1 MSSKKKKFEQQ
12 IQQNKI
18 NRVTNKNAKYN
29 KKMSKSDENYIKGNY
44 TKSVN
49 QTVYGV
55 KKNLAEGQKVSGYGD
70 DYIDTKGMKRS
81 RYVKKQKGE
90 NPYEAKYAYQ
100 TGKPKYVKGGT
111 KADGTKY
118 DGFYSNKR
126 LLKDYEKES
135 YKNTGTLNN
144 KEYMPKQKYALMS
157 SHKWDNAEKFSD
169 HLNTKVWDGIETA
182 KANQRKGKHISNALE
197 YVKGGAKDVILDPAM
212 DFVKTLGAIGGY
224 TVSGIAGL
232 KTDLDNSISA
242 LTDTK
247 RTLKDYTGGKSA
259 FVENIKDNKK
269 TLDKIGFGL
278 DFAHYYKKDKERA
291 DKLIEQ
297 EFKDKGKT
305 DELNKFK
312 KFNKD
317 NEKLIQ
323 NSLNVAGFVSDIIM
337 PTPIEDKMVDV
348 VKGFGKNTVK
358 SFKELKN
365 GTANLAT
372 GIVPEETAKLMANS
386 KKYAGKGNKTTG
398 ISDDVFYS
406 GKKGKTA
413 IDKLLDN
420 QFEKTMDNVKDVVK
434 KNPNTSNLGKFL
446 DTLDNKPLKGTQR
459 SIDGRTLNKKY
470 TQTKDGYI
478 PNLMNNVDEIDDVA
492 KEFAQSQQFS
502 MFGKDGSMNAY
513 IDNIQNPY
521 AKYEKVINK
530 YGDDVEGLVNKIDSM
545 SPHNAD
551 ATLDYL
557 RKTRPEVYEQVVKG
571 SDEITDMI
579 ESTTRRRG
587 YETQQKI
594 KDDNKYFNT
603 KDVNTPK
610 FSSEEL
616 AKQKY
621 IKENNYKLLKDVFN
635 PKFVDNVGNIKERE
649 GLLRTGVKNF
659 AQKVSTLAGGSLEE
673 ASVQIKNA
681 KYLVNK
687 GEIGAHE
694 VSKMLNDLF
703 FDGKDVV
710 RRNVTPRHAN
720 QLLDYVD
727 DMIIKQ
733 ANGVLEE
740 FDSLGNKIPVG
751 EGARKISAS
760 LTDYRYDEKMSNLA
774 SNFGVKNKAELTNRY
789 KELQAKKRIQ
799 PLNTDEFYEYKELGE
814 KIAKWDDEYKK
825 VKYMSD
831 EYDDYAKK
839 VYGKKDGTEGYKEA
853 LDELADS
860 GKNKRLSYEEFVT
873 QQNTS
878 KTALDKTL
886 DSKEWKKE
894 VNKRWKEYN
903 LDLDG
908 ATDERNLELVRGEKM
923 RNQLREGASSSKN
936 NNVGQNSRAR
946 QEMLDD
952 VGEHSI
958 PKYTTQDLQKMK
970 DIQKRAETIRK
981 ALNLPETKPM
991 KVKLT
996 KGQKL
1001 GDLPP
1006 VRENLAHLKKTIQK
1020 EIRYMF
1026 ENPDK
1031 YEHFEEGFKHIKQGY
1046 VNTLRGYGVPDD
1058 KYFHKVKALQD
1069 ELKGKMND
1077 ILKGGTKNTPL
1088 LKMELQKLASRVDE
1102 TFKGFDDVVLDKIDN
1117 VNIKTFDDVVT
1128 DLNKTDNPFDKL
1140 LNDNPFDALDDF
1152 DEDAL
1157 MNGDVLPN
1165 NDEVVTISDFFKK
1178 LDKNKVD
1185 DKPIKEMTR
1194 DKRPIPSPSDLI
1206 NLGMSKDE
1214 AFEAINK
1221 MMSGEMEIPDLK
1233 YEKKVGKGGYT
1244 RYERKGIDLSNPSD
1258 DIVRKPLDYSTV
1270 PRTQKE
1276 LDVINRDNAIRE
1288 RKRIGNVDKI
1298 EFELDTTPLPKLTE
1312 PNAPNMSNY
1321 DNKYLQSVLK
1331 NGTNEEKRIAR
1342 RLLKN
1347 RGIDVP
1353 KQNTPLTK
1361 LANETVEETP
1371 VKFEDFLKE
1380 KNIGTDDVV
1389 EQFAKGEEEIYGR
1402 ALTKGEIKANQQKLE
1417 KPKYKDNELYDMYK
1431 SWLNSYKKGLTVYNP
1446 GWHVQNF
1453 FQNKGQNYLA
1463 LGADALLPQTEARNI
1478 LKQINGKGGKNGVIK
1493 NVKTNQTYSYDEI
1506 GKLAQELGVVDGLGE
1521 DVRNAR
1527 GIFPRF
1533 ENQIDNSPIMK
1544 WLETNE
1550 QTARLNHFVKQIERG
1565 MSPEDASKSVNKYL
1579 FDYSKKNKVD
1589 DFMGDFV
1596 DPFWTFHKNN
1606 AKLMYGSMFEHPG
1619 KINSI
1624 IRGTNGLETG
1634 VPEEQRQNEEF
1645 KYGKIQKPYANLTD
1659 SVNGDQYNYLYKQNM
1674 FPDVED
1680 AIPFEREDIENKMNP
1695 LVRMLIQQSR
1705 GEGNFGNKIVE
1716 EGEKPGWNEITM
1728 EQRAKEV
1735 LMDLNPFM
1743 PNLVKTLDSEKN
1755 RQQKAD
1761 EGKQSQE
1768 ITDKQ
1773 ILMDWI
1779 NYITGNKG
1787 NWYRNLDL

>member
-55 KKNLAEGQKVSGYGD
+55 KKNLAEGQKVHGYGD

-81 RYVKKQKGE
+81 RYVKKQNGE

-212 DFVKTLGAIGGY
+212 DFMKSIGAIGSYGLA
-224 TVSGIAGL
+224 GIAGVAEDSGNLAKAVADPKRDYKYYSQGRNNL
-232 KTDLDNSISA
+232 KENLKANKEELDKTGFGKYMGSFLSEAKTRADEGQIRF
-242 LTDTK
+242 LEDTGRHSDAIEYK
-247 RTLKDYTGGKSA
+247 KQI
-259 FVENIKDNKK
+259 EENKK
-269 TLDKIGFGL
+269 RDTNL
-278 DFAHYYKKDKERA
+278 
-291 DKLIEQ
+291 
-297 EFKDKGKT
+297 
-305 DELNKFK
+305 
-312 KFNKD
+312 
-317 NEKLIQ
+317 
-323 NSLNVAGFVSDIIM
+323 LNVTGFVMDLLA
-337 PTPIEDKMVDV
+337 PTIVEDKVVDV
-348 VKGFGKNTVK
+348 VKGLGKNTAK

-386 KKYAGKGNKTTG
+386 KKYAGKGNKVTG
-398 ISDDVFYS
+398 ASDDVFYS

-413 IDKLLDN
+413 TDKLLDN

-478 PNLMNNVDEIDDVA
+478 PNLMNSVDEVDNIVKGKA
-492 KEFAQSQQFS
+492 NGQYS

-521 AKYEKVINK
+521 ARYEKVINK
-530 YGDDVEGLVNKIDSM
+530 YGDDIEGLVNKIDSM
-545 SPHNAD
+545 SSHNAD

-587 YETQQKI
+587 YEAQQKI
-594 KDDNKYFNT
+594 KDDNRYFNT

-610 FSSEEL
+610 FSAEEL

-659 AQKVSTLAGGSLEE
+659 AQKISTLAEGSLEE

-681 KYLVNK
+681 KYLVDK

-727 DMIIKQ
+727 DMIVKQ

-740 FDSLGNKIPVG
+740 LDSLGNKIPVG

-774 SNFGVKNKAELTNRY
+774 SNFGVKNKAELMDRRDIL
-789 KELQAKKRIQ
+789 KAKKKTQ
-799 PLNTDEFYEYKELGE
+799 PLPTDEYYELLELE
-814 KIAKWDDEYKK
+814 NKIKKWDDEYKK

-853 LDELADS
+853 LDELAGS
-860 GKNKRLSYEEFVT
+860 GKNKRLSYEEFVAE
-873 QQNTS
+873 QNTS

-923 RNQLREGASSSKN
+923 RNQLRENSSSIKN
-936 NNVGQNSRAR
+936 DNVGQNSRAR
-946 QEMLDD
+946 QELASD
-952 VGEHSI
+952 VGEHLI
-958 PKYTTQDLQKMK
+958 PKYTTQDLQKIK
-970 DIQKRAETIRK
+970 DIQKRTNTIRK

-996 KGQKL
+996 NGQKL

-1006 VRENLAHLKKTIQK
+1006 IRENLAHLKKTIQK

-1031 YEHFEEGFKHIKQGY
+1031 YGHFEEGFKQIKQGY

-1058 KYFHKVKALQD
+1058 KYFHKVVALQD

-1077 ILKGGTKNTPL
+1077 ILKGGTENTPL
-1088 LKMELQKLASRVDE
+1088 LKMELQKLANRVDE
-1102 TFKGFDDVVLDKIDN
+1102 TFKGFDDVVLDKIN
-1117 VNIKTFDDVVT
+1117 NTNIKTFDDVVT
-1128 DLNKTDNPFDKL
+1128 DLNKTKNPFDEFLSNVNKTDDYVDDFERVIEQENIKHSEELRKKL
-1140 LNDNPFDALDDF
+1140 GQNSNTPKKRAEIDPRTEERLKYYEDKLNLPEPKSLLDDIELPPGV
-1152 DEDAL
+1152 DEDGVIQDLTKAF
-1157 MNGDVLPN
+1157 N
-1165 NDEVVTISDFFKK
+1165 NKSNKIPSFKQFKETIS
-1178 LDKNKVD
+1178 
-1185 DKPIKEMTR
+1185 
-1194 DKRPIPSPSDLI
+1194 
-1206 NLGMSKDE
+1206 
-1214 AFEAINK
+1214 NK
-1221 MMSGEMEIPDLK
+1221 M
-1233 YEKKVGKGGYT
+1233 
-1244 RYERKGIDLSNPSD
+1244 
-1258 DIVRKPLDYSTV
+1258 
-1270 PRTQKE
+1270 
-1276 LDVINRDNAIRE
+1276 
-1288 RKRIGNVDKI
+1288 
-1298 EFELDTTPLPKLTE
+1298 
-1312 PNAPNMSNY
+1312 PN
-1321 DNKYLQSVLK
+1321 
-1331 NGTNEEKRIAR
+1331 
-1342 RLLKN
+1342 
-1347 RGIDVP
+1347 
-1353 KQNTPLTK
+1353 
-1361 LANETVEETP
+1361 
-1371 VKFEDFLKE
+1371 
-1380 KNIGTDDVV
+1380 
-1389 EQFAKGEEEIYGR
+1389 
-1402 ALTKGEIKANQQKLE
+1402 
-1417 KPKYKDNELYDMYK
+1417 YKDNEIYDMYK

-1478 LKQINGKGGKNGVIK
+1478 LKQINGKGGKNGFIK
-1493 NVKTNQTYSYDEI
+1493 SAKTNQAYSYDEI
-1506 GKLAQELGVVDGLGE
+1506 GKLAKELGVVDGLGE
-1521 DVRNAR
+1521 DVRSAR
-1527 GIFPRF
+1527 GIFPRL
-1533 ENQIDNSPIMK
+1533 ETKVDNSRMMK

-1606 AKLMYGSMFEHPG
+1606 ARLMYGSMFEHPG

-1624 IRGTNGLETG
+1624 IRGTKGLENG
-1634 VPEEQRQNEEF
+1634 IPEEQRQNEEF

-1674 FPDVED
+1674 FPNVED
-1680 AIPFEREDIENKMNP
+1680 AIPFERDDIENKMNP
-1695 LVRMLIQQSR
+1695 LVRMLMQQSR

-1716 EGEKPGWNEITM
+1716 EGEKPGWNEITK
-1728 EQRAKEV
+1728 EQRIKEV

-1743 PNLVKTLDSEKN
+1743 PNLVKTLGSEKN
-1755 RQQKAD
+1755 RQQKSD
-1761 EGKQSQE
+1761 EDKQSQK

>member
-55 KKNLAEGQKVSGYGD
+55 KKNLAEGQKVHGYGD

-81 RYVKKQKGE
+81 RYVKKQNGE

-182 KANQRKGKHISNALE
+182 KANQRKGKYVSNALE
-197 YVKGGAKDVILDPAM
+197 YVKGGAKDIIFDPAM
-212 DFVKTLGAIGGY
+212 DFMKSIGAIGSYGLAG
-224 TVSGIAGL
+224 VAGVAEDSGNLFKAVADPKRDYKYYSQGRNNL
-232 KTDLDNSISA
+232 KENLKANKEELDKTGFGKYMGSFLSEAKTRADEGQIRF
-242 LTDTK
+242 LEDTGRHSDAIEYK
-247 RTLKDYTGGKSA
+247 KQI
-259 FVENIKDNKK
+259 EENKK
-269 TLDKIGFGL
+269 RDTNL
-278 DFAHYYKKDKERA
+278 
-291 DKLIEQ
+291 
-297 EFKDKGKT
+297 
-305 DELNKFK
+305 
-312 KFNKD
+312 
-317 NEKLIQ
+317 
-323 NSLNVAGFVSDIIM
+323 LNVTGFVMDLLA
-337 PTPIEDKMVDV
+337 PTIVEDKVVDV
-348 VKGFGKNTVK
+348 VKGLGKNTAK

-386 KKYAGKGNKTTG
+386 KKYAGKGNKVTG
-398 ISDDVFYS
+398 ASDDVFYS

-413 IDKLLDN
+413 TDKLLDN

-478 PNLMNNVDEIDDVA
+478 PNLMNSVDEVDNIVKCKA
-492 KEFAQSQQFS
+492 NGQYS

-521 AKYEKVINK
+521 ARYEKVINK
-530 YGDDVEGLVNKIDSM
+530 YGDDIEGLVNKIDSM
-545 SPHNAD
+545 SSHNAD

-579 ESTTRRRG
+579 ENTTRRRG
-587 YETQQKI
+587 YEIQQKI
-594 KDDNKYFNT
+594 KDDNRYFNT

-610 FSSEEL
+610 FSAEEL
-616 AKQKY
+616 AKQKH

-659 AQKVSTLAGGSLEE
+659 AQKVNTLSEGALEE

-681 KYLVNK
+681 KYLVDK

-727 DMIIKQ
+727 DMIVKQ

-740 FDSLGNKIPVG
+740 LDSLGNKIPVG

-774 SNFGVKNKAELTNRY
+774 SHFGVKNKAELTDRY
-789 KELQAKKRIQ
+789 KELQTKKRIQ
-799 PLNTDEFYEYKELGE
+799 PLNTEEFYEYKELGE

-825 VKYMSD
+825 VKYMVD
-831 EYDDYAKK
+831 DYDDYAKK
-839 VYGKKDGTEGYKEA
+839 TYGKKDGTEGYKDA
-853 LDELADS
+853 LDELAEKQARIDATKGKENQIREAKHKFELGS
-860 GKNKRLSYEEFVT
+860 DPDVTASPRAQGLFHKNVDEYNHVRQNNVGGNIKNQIKPKDKIEYSKSIGLKYVNSKYGIQISKDKQTFKNVYANKNVSNAIDNLTKLMNKEIKLTQGGKYGDEYAKIRLLVEDNVKYLDNLGVDRKVYFNELKNQKLKLIQSIQQDMQVGKNLNGTKPLNGVVKNTTKNKNPLEMAHIKINGKALDNIDELTPDQLQWKYLMTEGAKTIDELFDIPDPKMLQRGDNLGSEISSMLGGKNNIQTLGDMNVNLNKTNNPFDEFLSNINKTDDYVDDFERVIEQENIKHSEELRKKLG
-873 QQNTS
+873 QNSNTS
-878 KTALDKTL
+878 K
-886 DSKEWKKE
+886 
-894 VNKRWKEYN
+894 
-903 LDLDG
+903 
-908 ATDERNLELVRGEKM
+908 
-923 RNQLREGASSSKN
+923 
-936 NNVGQNSRAR
+936 
-946 QEMLDD
+946 
-952 VGEHSI
+952 
-958 PKYTTQDLQKMK
+958 
-970 DIQKRAETIRK
+970 KRAKIDPRTEERLK
-981 ALNLPETKPM
+981 YYEDKLNLPEPKSLLDDIELPPG
-991 KVKLT
+991 VDEDGVIQDLT
-996 KGQKL
+996 KAFG
-1001 GDLPP
+1001 
-1006 VRENLAHLKKTIQK
+1006 
-1020 EIRYMF
+1020 
-1026 ENPDK
+1026 
-1031 YEHFEEGFKHIKQGY
+1031 
-1046 VNTLRGYGVPDD
+1046 
-1058 KYFHKVKALQD
+1058 
-1069 ELKGKMND
+1069 
-1077 ILKGGTKNTPL
+1077 
-1088 LKMELQKLASRVDE
+1088 
-1102 TFKGFDDVVLDKIDN
+1102 
-1117 VNIKTFDDVVT
+1117 
-1128 DLNKTDNPFDKL
+1128 NK
-1140 LNDNPFDALDDF
+1140 
-1152 DEDAL
+1152 
-1157 MNGDVLPN
+1157 
-1165 NDEVVTISDFFKK
+1165 S
-1178 LDKNKVD
+1178 NK
-1185 DKPIKEMTR
+1185 
-1194 DKRPIPSPSDLI
+1194 IPSFKQFKEKLS
-1206 NLGMSKDE
+1206 
-1214 AFEAINK
+1214 NK
-1221 MMSGEMEIPDLK
+1221 M
-1233 YEKKVGKGGYT
+1233 
-1244 RYERKGIDLSNPSD
+1244 
-1258 DIVRKPLDYSTV
+1258 
-1270 PRTQKE
+1270 
-1276 LDVINRDNAIRE
+1276 
-1288 RKRIGNVDKI
+1288 
-1298 EFELDTTPLPKLTE
+1298 
-1312 PNAPNMSNY
+1312 PN
-1321 DNKYLQSVLK
+1321 
-1331 NGTNEEKRIAR
+1331 
-1342 RLLKN
+1342 
-1347 RGIDVP
+1347 
-1353 KQNTPLTK
+1353 
-1361 LANETVEETP
+1361 
-1371 VKFEDFLKE
+1371 
-1380 KNIGTDDVV
+1380 
-1389 EQFAKGEEEIYGR
+1389 
-1402 ALTKGEIKANQQKLE
+1402 
-1417 KPKYKDNELYDMYK
+1417 YKDNELYDMYK
-1431 SWLNSYKKGLTVYNP
+1431 RWLNSYKKGLTVYNP

-1463 LGADALLPQTEARNI
+1463 FGADALLPQTEARNI

-1521 DVRNAR
+1521 DVRSAR
-1527 GIFPRF
+1527 GIFSRL
-1533 ENQIDNSPIMK
+1533 EDQIDNSPIMK
-1544 WLETNE
+1544 WLGTNE
-1550 QTARLNHFVKQIERG
+1550 QTARLNHFIKQIERG

-1606 AKLMYGSMFEHPG
+1606 ARLMYGSMFEHPG

-1624 IRGTNGLETG
+1624 IRGTKGLENG
-1634 VPEEQRQNEEF
+1634 IPEEQRQNEEF

-1674 FPDVED
+1674 FPNVED
-1680 AIPFEREDIENKMNP
+1680 AIPFERDGIENKMNP
-1695 LVRMLIQQSR
+1695 ILRMLVQQSR

-1716 EGEKPGWNEITM
+1716 EGEKPGWNEITK
-1728 EQRAKEV
+1728 EQRVKEV

-1755 RQQKAD
+1755 RQQKSD

>member
-55 KKNLAEGQKVSGYGD
+55 KKNLAEGKKVHGYGD

-111 KADGTKY
+111 RADGTKY

-144 KEYMPKQKYALMS
+144 KEYMPKQKYAFMS

-197 YVKGGAKDVILDPAM
+197 LLKGGAKDVILDPAV
-212 DFVKTLGAIGGY
+212 DFMKSVGAIGSYGL
-224 TVSGIAGL
+224 AGL
-232 KTDLDNSISA
+232 AGVAEDSGNLFKAVADP
-242 LTDTK
+242 K
-247 RTLKDYTGGKSA
+247 RDYKYYSQGRSNLK
-259 FVENIKDNKK
+259 ENLKANKK
-269 TLDKIGFGL
+269 ELDRTGFGKDMGSL
-278 DFAHYYKKDKERA
+278 LSEAKGRADESQIRFLEETGRHSDAKEYKKQ
-291 DKLIEQ
+291 IE
-297 EFKDKGKT
+297 KNKKRDT
-305 DELNKFK
+305 NLLN
-312 KFNKD
+312 
-317 NEKLIQ
+317 
-323 NSLNVAGFVSDIIM
+323 ATGFVVDLIA
-337 PTPIEDKMVDV
+337 PTVVEDKVVDV
-348 VKGFGKNTVK
+348 VKGLGKNTVK

-386 KKYAGKGNKTTG
+386 KKYAGKGNKITG
-398 ISDDVFYS
+398 TSDDVFYS

-413 IDKLLDN
+413 TDKLLDN

-434 KNPNTSNLGKFL
+434 KNPSTSNLGKFL
-446 DTLDNKPLKGTQR
+446 DTLDGKPLKGTQR
-459 SIDGRTLNKKY
+459 KIDGRTLNKKH

-478 PNLMNNVDEIDDVA
+478 PSLINNVDEIDDVA
-492 KEFAQSQQFS
+492 KGNISGQYS

-521 AKYEKVINK
+521 ARYEKVINK
-530 YGDDVEGLVNKIDSM
+530 YGDDVEGLIDKIDSM

-610 FSSEEL
+610 LSAEEL
-616 AKQKY
+616 ARQKY

-649 GLLRTGVKNF
+649 GLFRTGVKNF
-659 AQKVSTLAGGSLEE
+659 AQKVSTLSDGALEE

-681 KYLVNK
+681 KYLVDK

-703 FDGKDVV
+703 FDGKDVI
-710 RRNVTPRHAN
+710 RRNVTPGHAN

-774 SNFGVKNKAELTNRY
+774 SHFGVKNKAELTDRY
-789 KELQAKKRIQ
+789 KELQAKKRVQ
-799 PLNTDEFYEYKELGE
+799 PLSTDEFYEYKELGE

-825 VKYMSD
+825 VKYMVD
-831 EYDDYAKK
+831 DYDDYAKK

-860 GKNKRLSYEEFVT
+860 GKNKRLSYEEFVAE
-873 QQNTS
+873 QNTS

-886 DSKEWKKE
+886 DAKEWQKE
-894 VNKRWKEYN
+894 VNKRWEEYK

-908 ATDERNLELVRGEKM
+908 AVDERNLELVRGEKM

-1102 TFKGFDDVVLDKIDN
+1102 TFKGFDDVVLDKIDD

-1128 DLNKTDNPFDKL
+1128 DLNKANNPFDEFLSNINKTDDYVDDFERVIEQENIKHSEELREKL
-1140 LNDNPFDALDDF
+1140 GQNSNIPKKRAEIDPRTEERLKYYEDKLNLPEPKSLLDDIELPPGV
-1152 DEDAL
+1152 DEDGVIQDL
-1157 MNGDVLPN
+1157 TKTFD
-1165 NDEVVTISDFFKK
+1165 
-1178 LDKNKVD
+1178 NKSS
-1185 DKPIKEMTR
+1185 K
-1194 DKRPIPSPSDLI
+1194 IPSFKQFKETLS
-1206 NLGMSKDE
+1206 
-1214 AFEAINK
+1214 NK
-1221 MMSGEMEIPDLK
+1221 M
-1233 YEKKVGKGGYT
+1233 
-1244 RYERKGIDLSNPSD
+1244 
-1258 DIVRKPLDYSTV
+1258 
-1270 PRTQKE
+1270 
-1276 LDVINRDNAIRE
+1276 
-1288 RKRIGNVDKI
+1288 
-1298 EFELDTTPLPKLTE
+1298 
-1312 PNAPNMSNY
+1312 PN
-1321 DNKYLQSVLK
+1321 
-1331 NGTNEEKRIAR
+1331 
-1342 RLLKN
+1342 
-1347 RGIDVP
+1347 
-1353 KQNTPLTK
+1353 
-1361 LANETVEETP
+1361 
-1371 VKFEDFLKE
+1371 
-1380 KNIGTDDVV
+1380 
-1389 EQFAKGEEEIYGR
+1389 
-1402 ALTKGEIKANQQKLE
+1402 
-1417 KPKYKDNELYDMYK
+1417 YKDNEIYDMYK

-1493 NVKTNQTYSYDEI
+1493 NTKTKQAYNYDEI
-1506 GKLAQELGVVDGLGE
+1506 GKLAQELGVIDGLGE

-1527 GIFPRF
+1527 GIFPRL
-1533 ENQIDNSPIMK
+1533 EKQIDNSPMMK

-1550 QTARLNHFVKQIERG
+1550 QTARLNHFIKQIERG

-1606 AKLMYGSMFEHPG
+1606 ARLMYGSMFEHPG

-1624 IRGTNGLETG
+1624 IRGTKGLENG
-1634 VPEEQRQNEEF
+1634 IPEEQRQNEES
-1645 KYGKIQKPYANLTD
+1645 KYGKIQKPYANFTD

-1674 FPDVED
+1674 FPNVED
-1680 AIPFEREDIENKMNP
+1680 AIPFERDDIENKMNP
-1695 LVRMLIQQSR
+1695 ILRMLIQQSR

-1716 EGEKPGWNEITM
+1716 EGEKPGWNKTTK
-1728 EQRAKEV
+1728 EQRMKEV
-1735 LMDLNPFM
+1735 IMDLNPFM
-1743 PNLVKTLDSEKN
+1743 PNLVKTLDSVKN

-1761 EGKQSQE
+1761 EGKQSQKTSDE
-1768 ITDKQ
+1768 Q

>member
-44 TKSVN
+44 TKSVS

-55 KKNLAEGQKVSGYGD
+55 KKNLAEGQKVHGYGD

-81 RYVKKQKGE
+81 RYVKKQNGE

-197 YVKGGAKDVILDPAM
+197 YIKGGAKDVILDPAM

-224 TVSGIAGL
+224 TTSGIAGL

-269 TLDKIGFGL
+269 SLDKTGFGL

-305 DELNKFK
+305 DELNSFK

-337 PTPIEDKMVDV
+337 PTPIEDKVVDV
-348 VKGFGKNTVK
+348 VKGLGKNTVK

-386 KKYAGKGNKTTG
+386 KKYAGKGSKVTG
-398 ISDDVFYS
+398 ASDDVFYS

-413 IDKLLDN
+413 TDKLLDN

-446 DTLDNKPLKGTQR
+446 DTLDSKPLKGTQR

-478 PNLMNNVDEIDDVA
+478 PNLMNSVDEVDNIA
-492 KEFAQSQQFS
+492 KGKANGQYS

-530 YGDDVEGLVNKIDSM
+530 YGDDIDGLVNKIDSM

-579 ESTTRRRG
+579 ENTTRRRG

-594 KDDNKYFNT
+594 KDDNRYFNT

-610 FSSEEL
+610 FSAEEL

-621 IKENNYKLLKDVFN
+621 IKENNYKLFKDVFN

-659 AQKVSTLAGGSLEE
+659 AQKVSTLSEGTLEE

-681 KYLVNK
+681 KYLVDK

-727 DMIIKQ
+727 DMIVKQ

-740 FDSLGNKIPVG
+740 FDSLGNKITIG

-774 SNFGVKNKAELTNRY
+774 SHFGVKNKAELTDRY
-789 KELQAKKRIQ
+789 KELQTKKRVQ
-799 PLNTDEFYEYKELGE
+799 PLNTDEFYEYKELGA
-814 KIAKWDDEYKK
+814 KIAKWDDEYKN

-839 VYGKKDGTEGYKEA
+839 AYGKKDGTEGYKEA

-860 GKNKRLSYEEFVT
+860 GKNKRLSYEEFVA

-886 DSKEWKKE
+886 NSKEWKKE

-923 RNQLREGASSSKN
+923 RNQLRENSSSIKN
-936 NNVGQNSRAR
+936 DNVGQNSRAR
-946 QEMLDD
+946 QELASD
-952 VGEHSI
+952 VGEHLI

-970 DIQKRAETIRK
+970 EIQKRAETIRK

-1006 VRENLAHLKKTIQK
+1006 VRENLTHLKKTIQK

-1058 KYFHKVKALQD
+1058 KYFHKVVALQD
-1069 ELKGKMND
+1069 ELKGKMNN
-1077 ILKGGTKNTPL
+1077 ILKGGTENTPL

-1102 TFKGFDDVVLDKIDN
+1102 TFKGFDDVVLDKIDD

-1128 DLNKTDNPFDKL
+1128 DLNKTNNPFDEFLSNINKTDEYVDDFERVIEQENIKHSEELREKL
-1140 LNDNPFDALDDF
+1140 GQNSNTPKKRAEIDPRTEERLKYYEDKLNLPEPKSLLDDIELPPGV
-1152 DEDAL
+1152 DEDGVIQDL
-1157 MNGDVLPN
+1157 TKTFGNKSNKIPSFKQFK
-1165 NDEVVTISDFFKK
+1165 ETIS
-1178 LDKNKVD
+1178 
-1185 DKPIKEMTR
+1185 
-1194 DKRPIPSPSDLI
+1194 
-1206 NLGMSKDE
+1206 
-1214 AFEAINK
+1214 NK
-1221 MMSGEMEIPDLK
+1221 M
-1233 YEKKVGKGGYT
+1233 
-1244 RYERKGIDLSNPSD
+1244 
-1258 DIVRKPLDYSTV
+1258 
-1270 PRTQKE
+1270 
-1276 LDVINRDNAIRE
+1276 
-1288 RKRIGNVDKI
+1288 
-1298 EFELDTTPLPKLTE
+1298 
-1312 PNAPNMSNY
+1312 PN
-1321 DNKYLQSVLK
+1321 
-1331 NGTNEEKRIAR
+1331 
-1342 RLLKN
+1342 
-1347 RGIDVP
+1347 
-1353 KQNTPLTK
+1353 
-1361 LANETVEETP
+1361 
-1371 VKFEDFLKE
+1371 
-1380 KNIGTDDVV
+1380 
-1389 EQFAKGEEEIYGR
+1389 
-1402 ALTKGEIKANQQKLE
+1402 
-1417 KPKYKDNELYDMYK
+1417 YKDNELYDIYK

-1478 LKQINGKGGKNGVIK
+1478 LKQINGKGGKNGFIK
-1493 NVKTNQTYSYDEI
+1493 SAKTNQAYSYDEI
-1506 GKLAQELGVVDGLGE
+1506 GKLAQELGVIDGLGE

-1527 GIFPRF
+1527 GIFPRL
-1533 ENQIDNSPIMK
+1533 ENQIDNSSIMK
-1544 WLETNE
+1544 WLGTNE
-1550 QTARLNHFVKQIERG
+1550 QTARLNHFIKQIERG

-1606 AKLMYGSMFEHPG
+1606 ARLMYGSMFEHPG

-1634 VPEEQRQNEEF
+1634 IPEEQRQNEEF

-1680 AIPFEREDIENKMNP
+1680 AIPFERDDIENKMNP

-1716 EGEKPGWNEITM
+1716 KGEEPGWNEITK
-1728 EQRAKEV
+1728 EQRIKEV
-1735 LMDLNPFM
+1735 FMDLNPFM

-1761 EGKQSQE
+1761 ESKQSQE

>member
-55 KKNLAEGQKVSGYGD
+55 KKNLAEGQKVHGYGD

-81 RYVKKQKGE
+81 RFVKKQNGE

-197 YVKGGAKDVILDPAM
+197 YVKGGAKDVIFDPAM
-212 DFVKTLGAIGGY
+212 DFMKSIGAIGSYGLA
-224 TVSGIAGL
+224 GIAGVAEDSGNLAKAIADPKRDYKYYSQGRNNL
-232 KTDLDNSISA
+232 KEN
-242 LTDTK
+242 
-247 RTLKDYTGGKSA
+247 LKA
-259 FVENIKDNKK
+259 NKEE
-269 TLDKIGFGL
+269 LDK
-278 DFAHYYKKDKERA
+278 
-291 DKLIEQ
+291 
-297 EFKDKGKT
+297 T
-305 DELNKFK
+305 
-312 KFNKD
+312 
-317 NEKLIQ
+317 
-323 NSLNVAGFVSDIIM
+323 
-337 PTPIEDKMVDV
+337 
-348 VKGFGKNTVK
+348 GFGKYMGSFLSEAKTRADEGQIRFLEDTGRHNDAIEYKKQIEENKKRDTNLLNATGFVMDLLAPTIVEDKIVDGVKLLGKNSVK

-386 KKYAGKGNKTTG
+386 KKYAGKGSKVTG
-398 ISDDVFYS
+398 ASDDVFYS

-413 IDKLLDN
+413 TDKLLDN

-446 DTLDNKPLKGTQR
+446 DTLDGKPLKGTQR

-478 PNLMNNVDEIDDVA
+478 PNLMNSVDEINDVVKGKA
-492 KEFAQSQQFS
+492 NGQYS

-521 AKYEKVINK
+521 ARYEKVINK
-530 YGDDVEGLVNKIDSM
+530 YGDDIEGLVNKIDSM
-545 SPHNAD
+545 SSHNAD

-587 YETQQKI
+587 YEAQQKI

-610 FSSEEL
+610 FSTEEL

-659 AQKVSTLAGGSLEE
+659 AQKVSTLAEGSLEE

-681 KYLVNK
+681 KYLIDK

-727 DMIIKQ
+727 DMIVKQ

-774 SNFGVKNKAELTNRY
+774 SNFGVKNKAELTDRY
-789 KELQAKKRIQ
+789 KELQTKKRTR
-799 PLNTDEFYEYKELGE
+799 PLNTEEFYEYKELGE
-814 KIAKWDDEYKK
+814 KIAKWDDEYKN

-839 VYGKKDGTEGYKEA
+839 AYGKKDGTEGYKEA
-853 LDELADS
+853 LDELAEKQARIDATK
-860 GKNKRLSYEEFVT
+860 GKENQIREARHKSELGSDPDVT
-873 QQNTS
+873 ASPRAQGLFHKNV
-878 KTALDKTL
+878 D
-886 DSKEWKKE
+886 
-894 VNKRWKEYN
+894 EYN
-903 LDLDG
+903 H
-908 ATDERNLELVRGEKM
+908 VS
-923 RNQLREGASSSKN
+923 Q
-936 NNVGQNSRAR
+936 NNVGGNIKNQIKPKDKMEYSKSIGLKYVNSKYGVQIPKDKQTFKNVYANKNVKSAIDNLSTLMNKEVKLTQSGKYGDEYAKIRLLVEDNVNYLDNLGVDRKVYFNELKNQKLKLIQSIQQDMQVGKNLNGTKPLNGVVKNTTKNKNPLEMAHIKINGKALDNIDELTPDQLQWKYLITEGAKTIDELFDIPDPKMLQRGDNLGSEISSMLGGKNNIQTLGDVNVNLNKANNPFDEFLSNINKTDEYVDDFERVIEQENIKHSEELREKLGQNSNT
-946 QEMLDD
+946 
-952 VGEHSI
+952 
-958 PKYTTQDLQKMK
+958 PK
-970 DIQKRAETIRK
+970 KRAEIDPRTEERLK
-981 ALNLPETKPM
+981 YYEDKLNLPEPKSLLDDIELPPG
-991 KVKLT
+991 VDEDGVIQDLT
-996 KGQKL
+996 KTFGNKSNKIPSFKQF
-1001 GDLPP
+1001 
-1006 VRENLAHLKKTIQK
+1006 K
-1020 EIRYMF
+1020 E
-1026 ENPDK
+1026 
-1031 YEHFEEGFKHIKQGY
+1031 
-1046 VNTLRGYGVPDD
+1046 
-1058 KYFHKVKALQD
+1058 
-1069 ELKGKMND
+1069 
-1077 ILKGGTKNTPL
+1077 
-1088 LKMELQKLASRVDE
+1088 
-1102 TFKGFDDVVLDKIDN
+1102 
-1117 VNIKTFDDVVT
+1117 
-1128 DLNKTDNPFDKL
+1128 
-1140 LNDNPFDALDDF
+1140 
-1152 DEDAL
+1152 
-1157 MNGDVLPN
+1157 
-1165 NDEVVTISDFFKK
+1165 TIS
-1178 LDKNKVD
+1178 
-1185 DKPIKEMTR
+1185 
-1194 DKRPIPSPSDLI
+1194 
-1206 NLGMSKDE
+1206 
-1214 AFEAINK
+1214 NK
-1221 MMSGEMEIPDLK
+1221 M
-1233 YEKKVGKGGYT
+1233 
-1244 RYERKGIDLSNPSD
+1244 
-1258 DIVRKPLDYSTV
+1258 
-1270 PRTQKE
+1270 
-1276 LDVINRDNAIRE
+1276 
-1288 RKRIGNVDKI
+1288 
-1298 EFELDTTPLPKLTE
+1298 
-1312 PNAPNMSNY
+1312 PN
-1321 DNKYLQSVLK
+1321 
-1331 NGTNEEKRIAR
+1331 
-1342 RLLKN
+1342 
-1347 RGIDVP
+1347 
-1353 KQNTPLTK
+1353 
-1361 LANETVEETP
+1361 
-1371 VKFEDFLKE
+1371 
-1380 KNIGTDDVV
+1380 
-1389 EQFAKGEEEIYGR
+1389 
-1402 ALTKGEIKANQQKLE
+1402 
-1417 KPKYKDNELYDMYK
+1417 YKDNELYDIYK

-1478 LKQINGKGGKNGVIK
+1478 LKQINGKGGKGGVVK

-1527 GIFPRF
+1527 GIFPRL
-1533 ENQIDNSPIMK
+1533 EKQIDNSPIMK

-1606 AKLMYGSMFEHPG
+1606 ARLMYGSMFEHPG

-1624 IRGTNGLETG
+1624 IRGTKGLENG
-1634 VPEEQRQNEEF
+1634 IPEEQRQNEEF

-1674 FPDVED
+1674 FPNVED
-1680 AIPFEREDIENKMNP
+1680 AIPFERDDIENKMNP

-1716 EGEKPGWNEITM
+1716 EGEEGEEPGWNEITM
-1728 EQRAKEV
+1728 EQRLKEV

-1755 RQQKAD
+1755 RQQKSD

>member
-18 NRVTNKNAKYN
+18 NRVTNKNTKYN

-55 KKNLAEGQKVSGYGD
+55 KKNLAEGQKVHGYGD
-70 DYIDTKGMKRS
+70 DYIDTKGMKKS

-135 YKNTGTLNN
+135 FKNTGTLNN

-169 HLNTKVWDGIETA
+169 HLNTKVWDGIKTA

-197 YVKGGAKDVILDPAM
+197 FVKGGAKDVILDPAM
-212 DFVKTLGAIGGY
+212 DFVKALGAIGGY
-224 TVSGIAGL
+224 TTSGIAGL

-269 TLDKIGFGL
+269 SLDKTGFGL

-348 VKGFGKNTVK
+348 VKGLGKNTVK

-386 KKYAGKGNKTTG
+386 KKYAGKGNKVTG
-398 ISDDVFYS
+398 ASDDVFYS

-413 IDKLLDN
+413 TDKLLDN

-446 DTLDNKPLKGTQR
+446 DTLDGKPLKGTQR

-502 MFGKDGSMNAY
+502 MFGKDRSMNAY

-521 AKYEKVINK
+521 ARYEKVINK
-530 YGDDVEGLVNKIDSM
+530 YGDDIDGLVNKIDSM

-594 KDDNKYFNT
+594 KDDNRYFKT
-603 KDVNTPK
+603 QDVNTPK
-610 FSSEEL
+610 LSSEEL

-673 ASVQIKNA
+673 AGVQIKNA
-681 KYLVNK
+681 KYLIDK

-774 SNFGVKNKAELTNRY
+774 SHFGVENKSELMDRRDIL
-789 KELQAKKRIQ
+789 KAKKKTQ
-799 PLNTDEFYEYKELGE
+799 PLPTDEYYELLELE
-814 KIAKWDDEYKK
+814 NKIKKWDDEYKK

-860 GKNKRLSYEEFVT
+860 GKNKRLSYEEFVA

-970 DIQKRAETIRK
+970 DIQKRAETIRR

-1102 TFKGFDDVVLDKIDN
+1102 TFKGFDDVVLDKIDD

-1128 DLNKTDNPFDKL
+1128 DLNKANNPFDEFLNSVNKTDNYVDDFERVIEQENIKHSEELREKL
-1140 LNDNPFDALDDF
+1140 GQNSNTPKKRAEIDPRTEERLKYYEDKLNLPKPKSLLDDIELPPGV
-1152 DEDAL
+1152 DEDGVIQDL
-1157 MNGDVLPN
+1157 TKTFG
-1165 NDEVVTISDFFKK
+1165 
-1178 LDKNKVD
+1178 NKSS
-1185 DKPIKEMTR
+1185 K
-1194 DKRPIPSPSDLI
+1194 IPSFKQFKETLS
-1206 NLGMSKDE
+1206 
-1214 AFEAINK
+1214 NK
-1221 MMSGEMEIPDLK
+1221 M
-1233 YEKKVGKGGYT
+1233 
-1244 RYERKGIDLSNPSD
+1244 
-1258 DIVRKPLDYSTV
+1258 
-1270 PRTQKE
+1270 
-1276 LDVINRDNAIRE
+1276 
-1288 RKRIGNVDKI
+1288 
-1298 EFELDTTPLPKLTE
+1298 
-1312 PNAPNMSNY
+1312 PN
-1321 DNKYLQSVLK
+1321 
-1331 NGTNEEKRIAR
+1331 
-1342 RLLKN
+1342 
-1347 RGIDVP
+1347 
-1353 KQNTPLTK
+1353 
-1361 LANETVEETP
+1361 
-1371 VKFEDFLKE
+1371 
-1380 KNIGTDDVV
+1380 
-1389 EQFAKGEEEIYGR
+1389 
-1402 ALTKGEIKANQQKLE
+1402 
-1417 KPKYKDNELYDMYK
+1417 YKDNELYDMYK

-1478 LKQINGKGGKNGVIK
+1478 LKQINGKGGKNGFIK
-1493 NVKTNQTYSYDEI
+1493 SAKTNQAYNYDEI
-1506 GKLAQELGVVDGLGE
+1506 GKLAQELGVIDGLGE
-1521 DVRNAR
+1521 DVINAR
-1527 GIFPRF
+1527 GIFPRL
-1533 ENQIDNSPIMK
+1533 EKQIDNSSIMK
-1544 WLETNE
+1544 WLGTNE
-1550 QTARLNHFVKQIERG
+1550 QTARLNHFIKQIERG

-1606 AKLMYGSMFEHPG
+1606 TRLMYGSMFEHPG

-1634 VPEEQRQNEEF
+1634 IPEEQRQNEEF

-1695 LVRMLIQQSR
+1695 LVRMLMQQSR

-1716 EGEKPGWNEITM
+1716 EGEKPGWNEITK

-1755 RQQKAD
+1755 RQQKTD

>member
-55 KKNLAEGQKVSGYGD
+55 KKNLAEGQKVHGYGD

-81 RYVKKQKGE
+81 RYVKKQNGE

-182 KANQRKGKHISNALE
+182 KANQRKGKHVSNALE
-197 YVKGGAKDVILDPAM
+197 YVKGGAKDIIFDPAM
-212 DFVKTLGAIGGY
+212 DFMKSIGAIGSYGLA
-224 TVSGIAGL
+224 GIAGVAEDSGNLAKAIADPKRDYKYYSQGRNNL
-232 KTDLDNSISA
+232 KENLKANKEELDKTGFGKYMGSFLSEAKTRADEGQIRF
-242 LTDTK
+242 LEDTGRHSDAIEYK
-247 RTLKDYTGGKSA
+247 KQI
-259 FVENIKDNKK
+259 EENKK
-269 TLDKIGFGL
+269 RDTNL
-278 DFAHYYKKDKERA
+278 
-291 DKLIEQ
+291 
-297 EFKDKGKT
+297 
-305 DELNKFK
+305 
-312 KFNKD
+312 
-317 NEKLIQ
+317 
-323 NSLNVAGFVSDIIM
+323 LNVTGFVMDLLA
-337 PTPIEDKMVDV
+337 PTIVEDKVVDV
-348 VKGFGKNTVK
+348 VKGLGKNTAK

-386 KKYAGKGNKTTG
+386 KKYAGKGSKVTG
-398 ISDDVFYS
+398 ASDDVFYS

-413 IDKLLDN
+413 TDKLLDN

-478 PNLMNNVDEIDDVA
+478 PNLMNSVDEVDNIVKGKA
-492 KEFAQSQQFS
+492 NGQYS

-530 YGDDVEGLVNKIDSM
+530 YGDDIDGLVNKIDSM
-545 SPHNAD
+545 SPHNAG

-594 KDDNKYFNT
+594 KDDNRYFNT

-610 FSSEEL
+610 FSAEEL

-659 AQKVSTLAGGSLEE
+659 AQKVSTLSEGTLEE

-681 KYLVNK
+681 KYLVDK

-727 DMIIKQ
+727 DMIVKQ

-774 SNFGVKNKAELTNRY
+774 SHFGVKNKAELTDRY
-789 KELQAKKRIQ
+789 KELQTKKRVQ
-799 PLNTDEFYEYKELGE
+799 PLNTEEFYEYKELGE
-814 KIAKWDDEYKK
+814 KIAKWDDEYKN

-839 VYGKKDGTEGYKEA
+839 AYGKKDGTEGYKEA
-853 LDELADS
+853 LGELAEKQARIDVTK
-860 GKNKRLSYEEFVT
+860 GKENQIREARHKSELGSDPDVT
-873 QQNTS
+873 ASPRAQGLFHKNV
-878 KTALDKTL
+878 D
-886 DSKEWKKE
+886 
-894 VNKRWKEYN
+894 EYN
-903 LDLDG
+903 H
-908 ATDERNLELVRGEKM
+908 VS
-923 RNQLREGASSSKN
+923 Q
-936 NNVGQNSRAR
+936 NNVGGNIKNQIKPKDKMEYSKSIGLKYVNSKYGVQIPKDKQTFKNVYANKNVKSAIDNLSTLMNKEVKLTQSGKYGDEYAKIRLLVEDNVNYLDNLGVDRKVYFNELKNQKLKLIQSIQQDMQVGKNLNGTKPLNGVVKNTTKNKNPLEMAHIKINGKALDNIDELTPDQLQWKYLITEGAKTIDELFDIPDPKMLQRGDNLGSEISSMLGGKNNIQTLGDVNVNLNKANNPFDEFLSNINKTDEYVDDFERVIEQENIKHSEELRKKLGQNSNT
-946 QEMLDD
+946 
-952 VGEHSI
+952 
-958 PKYTTQDLQKMK
+958 PK
-970 DIQKRAETIRK
+970 KRAEIDPRTEERLK
-981 ALNLPETKPM
+981 YYEDKLNLPEPKSLLDDIELPPG
-991 KVKLT
+991 VDEDGVIQDLT
-996 KGQKL
+996 KTFGNKSNKIPSFKQF
-1001 GDLPP
+1001 
-1006 VRENLAHLKKTIQK
+1006 K
-1020 EIRYMF
+1020 E
-1026 ENPDK
+1026 
-1031 YEHFEEGFKHIKQGY
+1031 
-1046 VNTLRGYGVPDD
+1046 
-1058 KYFHKVKALQD
+1058 
-1069 ELKGKMND
+1069 
-1077 ILKGGTKNTPL
+1077 
-1088 LKMELQKLASRVDE
+1088 
-1102 TFKGFDDVVLDKIDN
+1102 
-1117 VNIKTFDDVVT
+1117 
-1128 DLNKTDNPFDKL
+1128 
-1140 LNDNPFDALDDF
+1140 
-1152 DEDAL
+1152 
-1157 MNGDVLPN
+1157 
-1165 NDEVVTISDFFKK
+1165 TIS
-1178 LDKNKVD
+1178 
-1185 DKPIKEMTR
+1185 
-1194 DKRPIPSPSDLI
+1194 
-1206 NLGMSKDE
+1206 
-1214 AFEAINK
+1214 NK
-1221 MMSGEMEIPDLK
+1221 M
-1233 YEKKVGKGGYT
+1233 
-1244 RYERKGIDLSNPSD
+1244 
-1258 DIVRKPLDYSTV
+1258 
-1270 PRTQKE
+1270 
-1276 LDVINRDNAIRE
+1276 
-1288 RKRIGNVDKI
+1288 
-1298 EFELDTTPLPKLTE
+1298 
-1312 PNAPNMSNY
+1312 PN
-1321 DNKYLQSVLK
+1321 
-1331 NGTNEEKRIAR
+1331 
-1342 RLLKN
+1342 
-1347 RGIDVP
+1347 
-1353 KQNTPLTK
+1353 
-1361 LANETVEETP
+1361 
-1371 VKFEDFLKE
+1371 
-1380 KNIGTDDVV
+1380 
-1389 EQFAKGEEEIYGR
+1389 
-1402 ALTKGEIKANQQKLE
+1402 
-1417 KPKYKDNELYDMYK
+1417 YKDNELYDIYK

-1478 LKQINGKGGKNGVIK
+1478 LKQINGKGGKGGVVK

-1527 GIFPRF
+1527 GIFPRL
-1533 ENQIDNSPIMK
+1533 EKQIDNSPIMK

-1606 AKLMYGSMFEHPG
+1606 ARLMYGSMFEHPG

-1624 IRGTNGLETG
+1624 IRGTKGLENG
-1634 VPEEQRQNEEF
+1634 IPEEQRQNEEF

-1674 FPDVED
+1674 FPNVED
-1680 AIPFEREDIENKMNP
+1680 AIPFERDDIENKMNP

-1716 EGEKPGWNEITM
+1716 EGEEPGWNEITM
-1728 EQRAKEV
+1728 EQRLKEV

-1755 RQQKAD
+1755 RQQKSD

>member
-55 KKNLAEGQKVSGYGD
+55 KKNLAEGQKVHGYGD

-81 RYVKKQKGE
+81 RYVKKQNGE

-212 DFVKTLGAIGGY
+212 DFMKSIGAIGSYGLA
-224 TVSGIAGL
+224 GIAGVAEDSGNLAKAVADPKRDYKYYSQGRNNL
-232 KTDLDNSISA
+232 KENLKANKEELDKTGFGKYMGSFLSEAKTRADEGQIRF
-242 LTDTK
+242 LEDTGRHSDAIEYK
-247 RTLKDYTGGKSA
+247 KQI
-259 FVENIKDNKK
+259 EENKK
-269 TLDKIGFGL
+269 RDTNL
-278 DFAHYYKKDKERA
+278 
-291 DKLIEQ
+291 
-297 EFKDKGKT
+297 
-305 DELNKFK
+305 
-312 KFNKD
+312 
-317 NEKLIQ
+317 
-323 NSLNVAGFVSDIIM
+323 LNVTGFVMDLLA
-337 PTPIEDKMVDV
+337 PTIVEDKVVDV
-348 VKGFGKNTVK
+348 VKGLGKNTAK

-386 KKYAGKGNKTTG
+386 KKYAGKGNKVTG
-398 ISDDVFYS
+398 ASDDVFYS

-413 IDKLLDN
+413 TDKLLDN

-478 PNLMNNVDEIDDVA
+478 PNLMNSVDEVDNIVKGKA
-492 KEFAQSQQFS
+492 NGQYS

-521 AKYEKVINK
+521 ARYEKVINK
-530 YGDDVEGLVNKIDSM
+530 YGDDIEGLVNKIDSM
-545 SPHNAD
+545 SSHNAD

-587 YETQQKI
+587 YEAQQKI
-594 KDDNKYFNT
+594 KDDNRYFNT

-610 FSSEEL
+610 FSAEEL

-659 AQKVSTLAGGSLEE
+659 AQKISTLAEGSLEE

-681 KYLVNK
+681 KYLVDK

-727 DMIIKQ
+727 DMIVKQ

-740 FDSLGNKIPVG
+740 LDSLGNKIPVG

-774 SNFGVKNKAELTNRY
+774 SNFGVKNKAELMDRRDIL
-789 KELQAKKRIQ
+789 KAKKKTQ
-799 PLNTDEFYEYKELGE
+799 PLPTDEYYELLELE
-814 KIAKWDDEYKK
+814 NKIKKWDDEYKK

-853 LDELADS
+853 LDELAGS
-860 GKNKRLSYEEFVT
+860 GKNKRLSYEEFVAE
-873 QQNTS
+873 QNTS

-923 RNQLREGASSSKN
+923 RNQLRENSSSIKN
-936 NNVGQNSRAR
+936 DNVGQNSRAR
-946 QEMLDD
+946 QELASD
-952 VGEHSI
+952 VGEHLI
-958 PKYTTQDLQKMK
+958 PKYTTQDLQKIK
-970 DIQKRAETIRK
+970 DIQKRTNTIRK

-996 KGQKL
+996 NGQKL

-1031 YEHFEEGFKHIKQGY
+1031 YGHFEEGFKQIKQGY

-1058 KYFHKVKALQD
+1058 KYFHKVVALQD

-1077 ILKGGTKNTPL
+1077 ILKGGTENTPL
-1088 LKMELQKLASRVDE
+1088 LKMELQKLANRVDE
-1102 TFKGFDDVVLDKIDN
+1102 TFKGFDDVVLDKIN
-1117 VNIKTFDDVVT
+1117 NTNIKTFDDVVT
-1128 DLNKTDNPFDKL
+1128 DLNKTKNPFDEFLSNVNKTDDYVDDFERVIEQENIKHSEELRKKL
-1140 LNDNPFDALDDF
+1140 GQNSNTPKKRAEIDPRTEERLKYYEDKLNLPEPKSLLDDIELPPGV
-1152 DEDAL
+1152 DEDGVIQDLTKAF
-1157 MNGDVLPN
+1157 N
-1165 NDEVVTISDFFKK
+1165 NKSNKIPSFKQFKETIS
-1178 LDKNKVD
+1178 
-1185 DKPIKEMTR
+1185 
-1194 DKRPIPSPSDLI
+1194 
-1206 NLGMSKDE
+1206 
-1214 AFEAINK
+1214 NK
-1221 MMSGEMEIPDLK
+1221 M
-1233 YEKKVGKGGYT
+1233 
-1244 RYERKGIDLSNPSD
+1244 
-1258 DIVRKPLDYSTV
+1258 
-1270 PRTQKE
+1270 
-1276 LDVINRDNAIRE
+1276 
-1288 RKRIGNVDKI
+1288 
-1298 EFELDTTPLPKLTE
+1298 
-1312 PNAPNMSNY
+1312 PN
-1321 DNKYLQSVLK
+1321 
-1331 NGTNEEKRIAR
+1331 
-1342 RLLKN
+1342 
-1347 RGIDVP
+1347 
-1353 KQNTPLTK
+1353 
-1361 LANETVEETP
+1361 
-1371 VKFEDFLKE
+1371 
-1380 KNIGTDDVV
+1380 
-1389 EQFAKGEEEIYGR
+1389 
-1402 ALTKGEIKANQQKLE
+1402 
-1417 KPKYKDNELYDMYK
+1417 YKDNEIYDMYK

-1478 LKQINGKGGKNGVIK
+1478 LKQINGKGGKNGFIK
-1493 NVKTNQTYSYDEI
+1493 SAKTNQAYSYDEI
-1506 GKLAQELGVVDGLGE
+1506 GKLAKELGVVDGLGE
-1521 DVRNAR
+1521 DVRSAR
-1527 GIFPRF
+1527 GIFPRL
-1533 ENQIDNSPIMK
+1533 ETKVDNSRMMK

-1606 AKLMYGSMFEHPG
+1606 ARLMYGSMFEHPG

-1624 IRGTNGLETG
+1624 IRGTKGLENG
-1634 VPEEQRQNEEF
+1634 IPEEQRQNEEF

-1674 FPDVED
+1674 FPNVED
-1680 AIPFEREDIENKMNP
+1680 AIPFERDDIENKMNP
-1695 LVRMLIQQSR
+1695 LVRMLMQQSR

-1716 EGEKPGWNEITM
+1716 EGEKPGWNEITK
-1728 EQRAKEV
+1728 EQRIKEV

-1743 PNLVKTLDSEKN
+1743 PNLVKTLGSEKN
-1755 RQQKAD
+1755 RQQKSD
-1761 EGKQSQE
+1761 EDKQSQK

>member
-1 MSSKKKKFEQQ
+1 M
-12 IQQNKI
+12 
-18 NRVTNKNAKYN
+18 
-29 KKMSKSDENYIKGNY
+29 
-44 TKSVN
+44 KSVGAIGS
-49 QTVYGV
+49 YGLAGIAGIAEDSG
-55 KKNLAEGQKVSGYGD
+55 NLAKAVAD
-70 DYIDTKGMKRS
+70 PKRDYKYYSQGRSNLKENLKANKEELDRTGFGKDMGSFLHDAKKR
-81 RYVKKQKGE
+81 GE
-90 NPYEAKYAYQ
+90 EE
-100 TGKPKYVKGGT
+100 TV
-111 KADGTKY
+111 
-118 DGFYSNKR
+118 R
-126 LLKDYEKES
+126 LLKEDGRGNEV
-135 YKNTGTLNN
+135 
-144 KEYMPKQKYALMS
+144 KEYKKQI
-157 SHKWDNAEKFSD
+157 EK
-169 HLNTKVWDGIETA
+169 
-182 KANQRKGKHISNALE
+182 
-197 YVKGGAKDVILDPAM
+197 
-212 DFVKTLGAIGGY
+212 
-224 TVSGIAGL
+224 
-232 KTDLDNSISA
+232 
-242 LTDTK
+242 
-247 RTLKDYTGGKSA
+247 
-259 FVENIKDNKK
+259 NKK
-269 TLDKIGFGL
+269 RDTNL
-278 DFAHYYKKDKERA
+278 
-291 DKLIEQ
+291 
-297 EFKDKGKT
+297 
-305 DELNKFK
+305 LN
-312 KFNKD
+312 
-317 NEKLIQ
+317 
-323 NSLNVAGFVSDIIM
+323 ATGFVMDLIA
-337 PTPIEDKMVDV
+337 PTVVEDKVVDV
-348 VKGFGKNTVK
+348 VKGLGKNSVK
-358 SFKELKN
+358 SFKQLKNGTFKQLKN

-386 KKYAGKGNKTTG
+386 RKYAGKGNKITG
-398 ISDDVFYS
+398 ASDDVFYS

-413 IDKLLDN
+413 TDKLLDN

-446 DTLDNKPLKGTQR
+446 DTLDDKPLKGTQR
-459 SIDGRTLNKKY
+459 KIDGRTLNKKY

-478 PNLMNNVDEIDDVA
+478 PNLMNNVDEIGDVV
-492 KEFAQSQQFS
+492 KGSVNGQYS

-521 AKYEKVINK
+521 ARYEKVINK
-530 YGDDVEGLVNKIDSM
+530 YGDDIDGLINKIDSM

-594 KDDNKYFNT
+594 KDDNKYFKT
-603 KDVNTPK
+603 QDVNTPK
-610 FSSEEL
+610 FSAEEL
-616 AKQKY
+616 ARQKY

-681 KYLVNK
+681 KYLVDK

-727 DMIIKQ
+727 DMIVKQ

-740 FDSLGNKIPVG
+740 LDSLGNKIPVG

-774 SNFGVKNKAELTNRY
+774 SHFGVKNKAELTDRY
-789 KELQAKKRIQ
+789 KELQLKKKTQ

-839 VYGKKDGTEGYKEA
+839 AYGKKDGTEGYKEA
-853 LDELADS
+853 LNELADS
-860 GKNKRLSYEEFVT
+860 GKNKRLSYEEFVAE
-873 QQNTS
+873 QNTS

-886 DSKEWKKE
+886 DAKEWQKE
-894 VNKRWKEYN
+894 VNKRWEEYK

-908 ATDERNLELVRGEKM
+908 AVDERNLELVRGERM
-923 RNQLREGASSSKN
+923 RNQLREGASSNKN

-946 QEMLDD
+946 QEMLDQ

-1077 ILKGGTKNTPL
+1077 ILKGGTENTPL

-1102 TFKGFDDVVLDKIDN
+1102 TFKGFDDVVLDKIDD

-1128 DLNKTDNPFDKL
+1128 DLNKTNNPFDEFLSNINKTDEYVDDFERVIEQENIKHSEELREKL
-1140 LNDNPFDALDDF
+1140 GQNSNTPKKRAEIDPRTEERLKYYESKLNLPEPKTLLDDIELPPGV
-1152 DEDAL
+1152 DED
-1157 MNGDVLPN
+1157 GV
-1165 NDEVVTISDFFKK
+1165 IQ
-1178 LDKNKVD
+1178 
-1185 DKPIKEMTR
+1185 
-1194 DKRPIPSPSDLI
+1194 DLTKT
-1206 NLGMSKDE
+1206 L
-1214 AFEAINK
+1214 
-1221 MMSGEMEIPDLK
+1221 
-1233 YEKKVGKGGYT
+1233 
-1244 RYERKGIDLSNPSD
+1244 
-1258 DIVRKPLDYSTV
+1258 
-1270 PRTQKE
+1270 
-1276 LDVINRDNAIRE
+1276 
-1288 RKRIGNVDKI
+1288 
-1298 EFELDTTPLPKLTE
+1298 
-1312 PNAPNMSNY
+1312 
-1321 DNKYLQSVLK
+1321 DNKSSNK
-1331 NGTNEEKRIAR
+1331 
-1342 RLLKN
+1342 
-1347 RGIDVP
+1347 
-1353 KQNTPLTK
+1353 TPTFEQFK
-1361 LANETVEETP
+1361 ETVSKNSNGKLP
-1371 VKFEDFLKE
+1371 YEDE
-1380 KNIGTDDVV
+1380 KL
-1389 EQFAKGEEEIYGR
+1389 YGV
-1402 ALTKGEIKANQQKLE
+1402 
-1417 KPKYKDNELYDMYK
+1417 YK
-1431 SWLNSYKKGLTVYNP
+1431 SWLNSWKKGLTVYNP
-1446 GWHVQNF
+1446 GWHIQNF

-1463 LGADALLPQTEARNI
+1463 LGADALKPQTEARNI
-1478 LKQINGKGGKNGVIK
+1478 LKQMNGKKAKDVNIFDSKNLRS
-1493 NVKTNQTYSYDEI
+1493 YSSDEI
-1506 GKLAQELGVVDGLGE
+1506 GKLAQELGVIDGLGE
-1521 DVRNAR
+1521 DVKNTR
-1527 GIFPRF
+1527 GIFPKF
-1533 ENQIDNSPIMK
+1533 EQWVDNTPLMK
-1544 WLETNE
+1544 TLEKNE
-1550 QTARLNHFVKQIERG
+1550 QTARLHHFIEQIKRG
-1565 MSPEDASKSVNKYL
+1565 NTPEEAVNSVNKYL
-1579 FDYSKKNKVD
+1579 FDYSNKSNADKV
-1589 DFMGDFV
+1589 MGDFV

-1606 AKLMYGSMFEHPG
+1606 AKLMYGSMFEHPS

-1624 IRGTNGLETG
+1624 IRGTNGLENG
-1634 VPEEQRQNEEF
+1634 IPDEQRQNEES
-1645 KYGKIQKPYANLTD
+1645 KYGKLQKPYANFTD

-1680 AIPFEREDIENKMNP
+1680 AIPLEDEALENKMNP
-1695 LVRMLIQQSR
+1695 ILRMLMQQSR

-1716 EGEKPGWNEITM
+1716 EGEKPGWNEITK
-1728 EQRAKEV
+1728 EQRVKEV

-1761 EGKQSQE
+1761 DEKQSQE

>member
-55 KKNLAEGQKVSGYGD
+55 KKNLAEGQKVHGYGD

-81 RYVKKQKGE
+81 RFVKKQNGE

-182 KANQRKGKHISNALE
+182 KANQRKGKHVSNALE
-197 YVKGGAKDVILDPAM
+197 YVKGGAKDIIFDPAM
-212 DFVKTLGAIGGY
+212 DFMKSIGAIGSYGLA
-224 TVSGIAGL
+224 GIAGVAEDSGNLAKAVADPKRDYKYYSQGRNNL
-232 KTDLDNSISA
+232 KENLKANKEELDKTGFGKYMGSFLSEAKTRADEGQIRF
-242 LTDTK
+242 LEDTGRHSDAIEYK
-247 RTLKDYTGGKSA
+247 KQI
-259 FVENIKDNKK
+259 EENKK
-269 TLDKIGFGL
+269 RDTNL
-278 DFAHYYKKDKERA
+278 
-291 DKLIEQ
+291 
-297 EFKDKGKT
+297 
-305 DELNKFK
+305 
-312 KFNKD
+312 
-317 NEKLIQ
+317 
-323 NSLNVAGFVSDIIM
+323 LNVTGFVMDLLA
-337 PTPIEDKMVDV
+337 PTIVEDKVVDV
-348 VKGFGKNTVK
+348 VKGLGKNTAK

-386 KKYAGKGNKTTG
+386 KKYAGKGNKVTG
-398 ISDDVFYS
+398 ASDDVFYS

-478 PNLMNNVDEIDDVA
+478 PNLMNSVDEVDNIVKGKA
-492 KEFAQSQQFS
+492 NGQYS
-502 MFGKDGSMNAY
+502 MFGKDGSMDAY

-521 AKYEKVINK
+521 ARYEKVINK
-530 YGDDVEGLVNKIDSM
+530 YGDDIEGLVNKIDSM
-545 SPHNAD
+545 SSHNAD

-587 YETQQKI
+587 YEAQQKI
-594 KDDNKYFNT
+594 KDDNRYFNT

-610 FSSEEL
+610 FSAEEL

-659 AQKVSTLAGGSLEE
+659 AQKISTLAEGSLEE

-681 KYLVNK
+681 KYLVDK

-727 DMIIKQ
+727 DMIVKQ

-740 FDSLGNKIPVG
+740 LDSLGNKIPVG

-774 SNFGVKNKAELTNRY
+774 SHFGVKNKAELTDRY
-789 KELQAKKRIQ
+789 KELQTKKRVQ
-799 PLNTDEFYEYKELGE
+799 PLNTEEFYEYKELGE
-814 KIAKWDDEYKK
+814 KIAKWDDEYKN

-839 VYGKKDGTEGYKEA
+839 AYGKKDGTEGYKEA
-853 LDELADS
+853 LDELAEKQARIDATK
-860 GKNKRLSYEEFVT
+860 GKENQIREARHKSELGSDPDVT
-873 QQNTS
+873 ASPRAQGLFHKNV
-878 KTALDKTL
+878 D
-886 DSKEWKKE
+886 
-894 VNKRWKEYN
+894 EYN
-903 LDLDG
+903 H
-908 ATDERNLELVRGEKM
+908 VS
-923 RNQLREGASSSKN
+923 Q
-936 NNVGQNSRAR
+936 NNVGGNIKNQIKPKDKMEYSKSIGLKYVNSKYGVQIPKDKQTFKNVYANKNVKSAIDNLSTLMNKEVKLTQSGKYGDEYAKIRLLVEDNVNYLDNLGVDRKVYFNELKNQKLKLIQSIQQDMQVGKNLNGTKPLNGVVKNTTKNKNPLEMAHIKINGKALDNIDELTPDQLQWKYLITEGAKTIDELFDIPDPKMLQRGDNLGSEISSMLGGKNNIQTLGDVNVNLNKANNPFDEFLSNINKADDYVDDFERVIEQENIKHSEELRKKLGQNSNT
-946 QEMLDD
+946 
-952 VGEHSI
+952 
-958 PKYTTQDLQKMK
+958 PK
-970 DIQKRAETIRK
+970 KRAEIDPRTEERLK
-981 ALNLPETKPM
+981 YYEDKLNLPEPKSLLDDIELPPG
-991 KVKLT
+991 VDEDGVIQDLT
-996 KGQKL
+996 KAFNNKSNKIPSFKQF
-1001 GDLPP
+1001 
-1006 VRENLAHLKKTIQK
+1006 K
-1020 EIRYMF
+1020 E
-1026 ENPDK
+1026 
-1031 YEHFEEGFKHIKQGY
+1031 
-1046 VNTLRGYGVPDD
+1046 
-1058 KYFHKVKALQD
+1058 
-1069 ELKGKMND
+1069 
-1077 ILKGGTKNTPL
+1077 
-1088 LKMELQKLASRVDE
+1088 
-1102 TFKGFDDVVLDKIDN
+1102 
-1117 VNIKTFDDVVT
+1117 
-1128 DLNKTDNPFDKL
+1128 
-1140 LNDNPFDALDDF
+1140 
-1152 DEDAL
+1152 
-1157 MNGDVLPN
+1157 
-1165 NDEVVTISDFFKK
+1165 TIS
-1178 LDKNKVD
+1178 
-1185 DKPIKEMTR
+1185 
-1194 DKRPIPSPSDLI
+1194 
-1206 NLGMSKDE
+1206 
-1214 AFEAINK
+1214 NK
-1221 MMSGEMEIPDLK
+1221 M
-1233 YEKKVGKGGYT
+1233 
-1244 RYERKGIDLSNPSD
+1244 
-1258 DIVRKPLDYSTV
+1258 
-1270 PRTQKE
+1270 
-1276 LDVINRDNAIRE
+1276 
-1288 RKRIGNVDKI
+1288 
-1298 EFELDTTPLPKLTE
+1298 
-1312 PNAPNMSNY
+1312 PN
-1321 DNKYLQSVLK
+1321 
-1331 NGTNEEKRIAR
+1331 
-1342 RLLKN
+1342 
-1347 RGIDVP
+1347 
-1353 KQNTPLTK
+1353 
-1361 LANETVEETP
+1361 
-1371 VKFEDFLKE
+1371 
-1380 KNIGTDDVV
+1380 
-1389 EQFAKGEEEIYGR
+1389 
-1402 ALTKGEIKANQQKLE
+1402 
-1417 KPKYKDNELYDMYK
+1417 YKDNELYDMYK

-1478 LKQINGKGGKNGVIK
+1478 LKQINGKGGKNGFIK
-1493 NVKTNQTYSYDEI
+1493 SAKTNQAYSYDEI

-1527 GIFPRF
+1527 GIFPRL
-1533 ENQIDNSPIMK
+1533 EKQIDNSSIMK
-1544 WLETNE
+1544 WLGTNE
-1550 QTARLNHFVKQIERG
+1550 QTARLNHFIKQIERG

-1606 AKLMYGSMFEHPG
+1606 ARLMYGSMFEHPG

-1624 IRGTNGLETG
+1624 IRGTKGLENG
-1634 VPEEQRQNEEF
+1634 IPEEQRQNEEF

-1674 FPDVED
+1674 FPNVED
-1680 AIPFEREDIENKMNP
+1680 AIPFERDDIENKMNP

-1716 EGEKPGWNEITM
+1716 EGEEPGWNEITM
-1728 EQRAKEV
+1728 EQRLKEV

-1743 PNLVKTLDSEKN
+1743 PNLVKTLGSEKN
-1755 RQQKAD
+1755 RQQKSD
-1761 EGKQSQE
+1761 EDKQSQK

>member
-1 MSSKKKKFEQQ
+1 MAARNALDRMKQQGSVKAKENRTKRKVEKNKEYGKSGLSSSDMAY
-12 IQQNKI
+12 I
-18 NRVTNKNAKYN
+18 N
-29 KKMSKSDENYIKGNY
+29 GNY
-44 TKSVN
+44 KKVASN
-49 QTVYGV
+49 KAYGYRQGV
-55 KKNLAEGQKVSGYGD
+55 KKGEIVRGTDSDWLSDGNIRRTTKVKENESWKNP
-70 DYIDTKGMKRS
+70 TNKKG
-81 RYVKKQKGE
+81 
-90 NPYEAKYAYQ
+90 
-100 TGKPKYVKGGT
+100 
-111 KADGTKY
+111 
-118 DGFYSNKR
+118 
-126 LLKDYEKES
+126 
-135 YKNTGTLNN
+135 
-144 KEYMPKQKYALMS
+144 KQKYAILS
-157 SHKWDNAEKFSD
+157 SHKWDKAKNFNEQ
-169 HLNTKVWDGIETA
+169 LNTGTLDGLKTA

-197 YVKGGAKDVILDPAM
+197 LLKGGAKDVIVDPAV
-212 DFVKTLGAIGGY
+212 DFMKSVGAIGSYGLAGL
-224 TVSGIAGL
+224 SGIAEDSGNL
-232 KTDLDNSISA
+232 AKAIS
-242 LTDTK
+242 DPK
-247 RTLKDYTGGKSA
+247 RTYKDYSQGRSNFKENLKANKEALDKTGFGESMTTFLHDAKKRGEEETIRLLKEDGRGNEVKSYK
-259 FVENIKDNKK
+259 EQIEKNKK
-269 TLDKIGFGL
+269 RDTNLLNTTGF
-278 DFAHYYKKDKERA
+278 AM
-291 DKLIEQ
+291 
-297 EFKDKGKT
+297 
-305 DELNKFK
+305 EL
-312 KFNKD
+312 
-317 NEKLIQ
+317 L
-323 NSLNVAGFVSDIIM
+323 A
-337 PTPIEDKMVDV
+337 PTVVEDKVVDV
-348 VKGFGKNTVK
+348 VKGLGKNTVK
-358 SFKELKN
+358 SFKQLKN

-386 KKYAGKGNKTTG
+386 KKYAGKGNKITG
-398 ISDDVFYS
+398 ASDDVFFS
-406 GKKGKTA
+406 GKKGKSA

-434 KNPNTSNLGKFL
+434 KNPNTSNLGNFL
-446 DTLDNKPLKGTQR
+446 DTLDDKPFKGTQR
-459 SIDGRTLNKKY
+459 KIDGRTLNKKY

-478 PNLMNNVDEIDDVA
+478 PNLMNSVDEIDDVVKGNA
-492 KEFAQSQQFS
+492 NGQYS

-521 AKYEKVINK
+521 ARYEKVINK

-551 ATLDYL
+551 AILDYL
-557 RKTRPEVYEQVVKG
+557 RKTRPEVYEQIVKG

-603 KDVNTPK
+603 EDVNIPK
-610 FSSEEL
+610 LSAEEL

-635 PKFVDNVGNIKERE
+635 PKFVDNIGNIKERE

-659 AQKVSTLAGGSLEE
+659 AQKVSTLSGGSLEE
-673 ASVQIKNA
+673 VSVQIKNA
-681 KYLVNK
+681 KYLVDK

-694 VSKMLNDLF
+694 ISRMLNDLF

-727 DMIIKQ
+727 DMIVKQ

-774 SNFGVKNKAELTNRY
+774 SHFGVKNKAELTNRY
-789 KELQAKKRIQ
+789 KELQLKKKIQ

-814 KIAKWDDEYKK
+814 KIAKWDDEYKN

-839 VYGKKDGTEGYKEA
+839 AYGKKDGTEGYKEA

-860 GKNKRLSYEEFVT
+860 GKNKRLSYEEFIV

-908 ATDERNLELVRGEKM
+908 AVDERNLELVRGEKM

-952 VGEHSI
+952 VGEHVV
-958 PKYTTQDLQKMK
+958 PKYTTQDLQRMK
-970 DIQKRAETIRK
+970 DIQKKTNTIRK

-996 KGQKL
+996 NGQKL

-1031 YEHFEEGFKHIKQGY
+1031 YDYFEEGFKHIKQGY

-1069 ELKGKMND
+1069 ELKSKMND

-1102 TFKGFDDVVLDKIDN
+1102 TFKGFDDVVLDKIDD

-1128 DLNKTDNPFDKL
+1128 DLNKTNNPFDE
-1140 LNDNPFDALDDF
+1140 F
-1152 DEDAL
+1152 
-1157 MNGDVLPN
+1157 
-1165 NDEVVTISDFFKK
+1165 
-1178 LDKNKVD
+1178 
-1185 DKPIKEMTR
+1185 
-1194 DKRPIPSPSDLI
+1194 
-1206 NLGMSKDE
+1206 
-1214 AFEAINK
+1214 
-1221 MMSGEMEIPDLK
+1221 LK
-1233 YEKKVGKGGYT
+1233 
-1244 RYERKGIDLSNPSD
+1244 
-1258 DIVRKPLDYSTV
+1258 
-1270 PRTQKE
+1270 Q
-1276 LDVINRDNAIRE
+1276 
-1288 RKRIGNVDKI
+1288 
-1298 EFELDTTPLPKLTE
+1298 
-1312 PNAPNMSNY
+1312 
-1321 DNKYLQSVLK
+1321 
-1331 NGTNEEKRIAR
+1331 
-1342 RLLKN
+1342 
-1347 RGIDVP
+1347 
-1353 KQNTPLTK
+1353 KQNTSSQFNNTK
-1361 LANETVEETP
+1361 IGEQTNIFDMFDNKDFQPNEDYVHLPDLLKEQNNFPVNGDFDVLDLLKPNIDKDSQIDMLGYITGQKIDVDKKSLYKSKKKRRFNTVDELDDTSFNLPKIPNQLDSGSFKQFADKLYELGINPYQKPPKTKPNNMPNEIYEYWNEFSNKVLSDDVSKKGINELKVIDEHISKNSKELAKPTKTTPDKSLENLNVYEDSMKNSTKTIHKNIDEYNKFNKYVDDVNIDNYMGATNKMSNEGVPTFEQFKETVS
-1371 VKFEDFLKE
+1371 
-1380 KNIGTDDVV
+1380 KNSNG
-1389 EQFAKGEEEIYGR
+1389 
-1402 ALTKGEIKANQQKLE
+1402 KL
-1417 KPKYKDNELYDMYK
+1417 PYKDNEIYDIYK
-1431 SWLNSYKKGLTVYNP
+1431 RWLNSYKKGLTVYNP
-1446 GWHVQNF
+1446 GWWLANF
-1453 FQNKGQNYLA
+1453 LQNKGQNYLA
-1463 LGADALLPQTEARNI
+1463 FGVDALKPQTEAKNIIRKMKGRNY
-1478 LKQINGKGGKNGVIK
+1478 KDVNVFDSKNKIS
-1493 NVKTNQTYSYDEI
+1493 YSMDDI
-1506 GKLAQELGVVDGLGE
+1506 AKLAQEFGVIDGLGE
-1521 DVRNAR
+1521 DVRSAR
-1527 GIFPRF
+1527 GIFSRL
-1533 ENQIDNSPIMK
+1533 ETQIDNSGFMK
-1544 WLETNE
+1544 RLSEIE
-1550 QTARLNHFVKQIERG
+1550 ETARMHHFVKQLEKG

-1624 IRGTNGLETG
+1624 IRGTRGLENG
-1634 VPEEQRQNEEF
+1634 IPEEQRQNEEF
-1645 KYGKIQKPYANLTD
+1645 KYGKIQKPYANFTD

-1680 AIPFEREDIENKMNP
+1680 AIPLDDEALENKMNP
-1695 LVRMLIQQSR
+1695 LVRMLMQQSR

-1716 EGEKPGWNEITM
+1716 EGENPGWNEITK
-1728 EQRAKEV
+1728 EQRMKEI

-1761 EGKQSQE
+1761 DEKQSQE

-1787 NWYRNLDL
+1787 NWYRNLDFKG

>member
-55 KKNLAEGQKVSGYGD
+55 KKNLAEGQKVHGYGD

-81 RYVKKQKGE
+81 RYVKKQNGE

-212 DFVKTLGAIGGY
+212 DFMKSIGAIGSYGLA
-224 TVSGIAGL
+224 GIAGVAEDSGNLAKAVADPKRDYKYYSQGRNNL
-232 KTDLDNSISA
+232 KENLKANKEELDKTGFGKYMGSFLSEAKTRADEGQIRF
-242 LTDTK
+242 LEDTGRHSDAIEYK
-247 RTLKDYTGGKSA
+247 KQI
-259 FVENIKDNKK
+259 EENKK
-269 TLDKIGFGL
+269 RDTNL
-278 DFAHYYKKDKERA
+278 
-291 DKLIEQ
+291 
-297 EFKDKGKT
+297 
-305 DELNKFK
+305 
-312 KFNKD
+312 
-317 NEKLIQ
+317 
-323 NSLNVAGFVSDIIM
+323 LNVTGFVMDLLA
-337 PTPIEDKMVDV
+337 PTIVEDKVVDV
-348 VKGFGKNTVK
+348 VKGLGKNTVK

-386 KKYAGKGNKTTG
+386 KKYAGKGKTG
-398 ISDDVFYS
+398 ASDDVFYS

-413 IDKLLDN
+413 TDKLLDN

-446 DTLDNKPLKGTQR
+446 DTLDGKPLKGAQR

-470 TQTKDGYI
+470 TQTKNGYI
-478 PNLMNNVDEIDDVA
+478 PNLMNSVDEVEDVV
-492 KEFAQSQQFS
+492 KGNVKGQYS

-521 AKYEKVINK
+521 ARYEKVINK
-530 YGDDVEGLVNKIDSM
+530 YGDDIEGLVNKIDSM
-545 SPHNAD
+545 SSHNAD

-610 FSSEEL
+610 FSAEEL

-659 AQKVSTLAGGSLEE
+659 AQKVSTLSGGALEE

-681 KYLVNK
+681 KYLVDK

-727 DMIIKQ
+727 DMIVKQ

-774 SNFGVKNKAELTNRY
+774 SNFGVKNKAELTDRY
-789 KELQAKKRIQ
+789 KELQTKKRTQ
-799 PLNTDEFYEYKELGE
+799 PLNTEEFYEYKELGE
-814 KIAKWDDEYKK
+814 KIAKWDDEYKN

-853 LDELADS
+853 LDELAGS
-860 GKNKRLSYEEFVT
+860 GKNKRLSYEEFVAE
-873 QQNTS
+873 QNTS

-886 DSKEWKKE
+886 GAKEWQKE

-923 RNQLREGASSSKN
+923 RNQLRENSSSIKN
-936 NNVGQNSRAR
+936 DNVGQNSRAR
-946 QEMLDD
+946 QELASD
-952 VGEHSI
+952 VGEHLI

-970 DIQKRAETIRK
+970 EIQKRAETIRR

-996 KGQKL
+996 NGQKL

-1058 KYFHKVKALQD
+1058 KYFHKVVALQD

-1088 LKMELQKLASRVDE
+1088 LKMELQKLANRVDE

-1117 VNIKTFDDVVT
+1117 TNIKTFDDVVT
-1128 DLNKTDNPFDKL
+1128 DLNKTNNPFDEFLNNINKTDDYIDDFERVIEQENIKHSEELREKL
-1140 LNDNPFDALDDF
+1140 GQNSNTPKKRAEIDPRTEERLKYYEDKLNLPEPKSLLDDIELPPGV
-1152 DEDAL
+1152 DEDGVIQDL
-1157 MNGDVLPN
+1157 TKTFG
-1165 NDEVVTISDFFKK
+1165 
-1178 LDKNKVD
+1178 NKSN
-1185 DKPIKEMTR
+1185 K
-1194 DKRPIPSPSDLI
+1194 IPSFKQFKETLS
-1206 NLGMSKDE
+1206 
-1214 AFEAINK
+1214 NK
-1221 MMSGEMEIPDLK
+1221 M
-1233 YEKKVGKGGYT
+1233 
-1244 RYERKGIDLSNPSD
+1244 
-1258 DIVRKPLDYSTV
+1258 
-1270 PRTQKE
+1270 
-1276 LDVINRDNAIRE
+1276 
-1288 RKRIGNVDKI
+1288 
-1298 EFELDTTPLPKLTE
+1298 
-1312 PNAPNMSNY
+1312 PN
-1321 DNKYLQSVLK
+1321 
-1331 NGTNEEKRIAR
+1331 
-1342 RLLKN
+1342 
-1347 RGIDVP
+1347 
-1353 KQNTPLTK
+1353 
-1361 LANETVEETP
+1361 
-1371 VKFEDFLKE
+1371 
-1380 KNIGTDDVV
+1380 
-1389 EQFAKGEEEIYGR
+1389 
-1402 ALTKGEIKANQQKLE
+1402 
-1417 KPKYKDNELYDMYK
+1417 YKDNELYDMYK

-1478 LKQINGKGGKNGVIK
+1478 LKQINGKGGKNGFIK
-1493 NVKTNQTYSYDEI
+1493 SAKTNQAYSYDEI

-1527 GIFPRF
+1527 GIFPRL
-1533 ENQIDNSPIMK
+1533 EKQIDNSSIMK

-1565 MSPEDASKSVNKYL
+1565 MSPDDASKSVNKYL

-1606 AKLMYGSMFEHPG
+1606 ARLMYGSMFEHPG

-1634 VPEEQRQNEEF
+1634 IPEEQRQNEES

-1695 LVRMLIQQSR
+1695 IVRMLMQQSR
-1705 GEGNFGNKIVE
+1705 GEGNFGNKIVKK
-1716 EGEKPGWNEITM
+1716 GEKAGWNEIT
-1728 EQRAKEV
+1728 EGQRVKEV

-1755 RQQKAD
+1755 RQQKSD

>member
-55 KKNLAEGQKVSGYGD
+55 KKNLAEGQKVHGYGD

-81 RYVKKQKGE
+81 RYVKKQNGE

-111 KADGTKY
+111 RADGTKY

-197 YVKGGAKDVILDPAM
+197 YVKGGAKDIIFDPAM
-212 DFVKTLGAIGGY
+212 DFMKSIGAIGSYGLAG
-224 TVSGIAGL
+224 VAGVAEDSGNLFKAVADPKRDYKYYSQGRNNL
-232 KTDLDNSISA
+232 KEN
-242 LTDTK
+242 
-247 RTLKDYTGGKSA
+247 LKA
-259 FVENIKDNKK
+259 NKEE
-269 TLDKIGFGL
+269 LDK
-278 DFAHYYKKDKERA
+278 
-291 DKLIEQ
+291 
-297 EFKDKGKT
+297 T
-305 DELNKFK
+305 
-312 KFNKD
+312 
-317 NEKLIQ
+317 
-323 NSLNVAGFVSDIIM
+323 
-337 PTPIEDKMVDV
+337 
-348 VKGFGKNTVK
+348 GFGKYMGSFLSEAKTRADEGQIRFLEDTGRHNDAIEYKKQIEENKKRDTNLLNATGFVMDLLAPTIVEDKVVDGVKLLGKNSVK

-372 GIVPEETAKLMANS
+372 GIIPEETAKLMANS
-386 KKYAGKGNKTTG
+386 KKYAGKGNKVTG
-398 ISDDVFYS
+398 ASDDVFYS

-413 IDKLLDN
+413 TDKLLDN

-446 DTLDNKPLKGTQR
+446 DTLDGKPLKGTQR

-470 TQTKDGYI
+470 TQTKNGYI
-478 PNLMNNVDEIDDVA
+478 PNLMNSVDEVEDVV
-492 KEFAQSQQFS
+492 KGNVKGQYS
-502 MFGKDGSMNAY
+502 MFGKDGNMNAY

-521 AKYEKVINK
+521 ARYEKVINK
-530 YGDDVEGLVNKIDSM
+530 YGDDIEGLVNKIDSM
-545 SPHNAD
+545 SSHNAD

-594 KDDNKYFNT
+594 KDDNRYFNT

-610 FSSEEL
+610 FSAEEL

-659 AQKVSTLAGGSLEE
+659 AQKVNTLSEGALEE

-681 KYLVNK
+681 KYLVDK

-703 FDGKDVV
+703 FDGKDVI

-727 DMIIKQ
+727 DMIVKQ

-740 FDSLGNKIPVG
+740 LDSLGNKIPVG

-774 SNFGVKNKAELTNRY
+774 SHFGVKNKAELTDRY
-789 KELQAKKRIQ
+789 KELQTKKRIQ
-799 PLNTDEFYEYKELGE
+799 PLNTEEFYEYKELGE

-825 VKYMSD
+825 VKYMVD
-831 EYDDYAKK
+831 DYDDYAKK
-839 VYGKKDGTEGYKEA
+839 TYGKKDGTEGYKDA
-853 LDELADS
+853 LDELADN
-860 GKNKRLSYEEFVT
+860 GKNKRLSYEEFVA

-886 DSKEWKKE
+886 NAKEWKKE
-894 VNKRWKEYN
+894 VNKRWEEYN

-923 RNQLREGASSSKN
+923 RNQLREGSSSVKN
-936 NNVGQNSRAR
+936 NNIGQNSRAR
-946 QEMLDD
+946 QEVLNE
-952 VGEHSI
+952 VGEHVV

-970 DIQKRAETIRK
+970 EIQKRAETIRK

-1006 VRENLAHLKKTIQK
+1006 VRENLQHLKKTIQK

-1031 YEHFEEGFKHIKQGY
+1031 YGHFEEGFKQIKQGY

-1077 ILKGGTKNTPL
+1077 ILKGGEKNTPL
-1088 LKMELQKLASRVDE
+1088 LKMELQKLANRVDE

-1128 DLNKTDNPFDKL
+1128 DLNKTNNPFDEFLSNINKTDDYVDDFERVIEQENIKHSEELREKL
-1140 LNDNPFDALDDF
+1140 GQNSNTPKKRAEIDPRTEERLKYYEDKLNLPEPKSLLDDIELPPGV
-1152 DEDAL
+1152 DEDGVIQDL
-1157 MNGDVLPN
+1157 TKTFG
-1165 NDEVVTISDFFKK
+1165 
-1178 LDKNKVD
+1178 NKSN
-1185 DKPIKEMTR
+1185 K
-1194 DKRPIPSPSDLI
+1194 IPSFKQFKETLS
-1206 NLGMSKDE
+1206 
-1214 AFEAINK
+1214 NK
-1221 MMSGEMEIPDLK
+1221 M
-1233 YEKKVGKGGYT
+1233 
-1244 RYERKGIDLSNPSD
+1244 
-1258 DIVRKPLDYSTV
+1258 
-1270 PRTQKE
+1270 
-1276 LDVINRDNAIRE
+1276 
-1288 RKRIGNVDKI
+1288 
-1298 EFELDTTPLPKLTE
+1298 
-1312 PNAPNMSNY
+1312 PN
-1321 DNKYLQSVLK
+1321 
-1331 NGTNEEKRIAR
+1331 
-1342 RLLKN
+1342 
-1347 RGIDVP
+1347 
-1353 KQNTPLTK
+1353 
-1361 LANETVEETP
+1361 
-1371 VKFEDFLKE
+1371 
-1380 KNIGTDDVV
+1380 
-1389 EQFAKGEEEIYGR
+1389 
-1402 ALTKGEIKANQQKLE
+1402 
-1417 KPKYKDNELYDMYK
+1417 YKDNELYDMYK

-1493 NVKTNQTYSYDEI
+1493 NIKTNQAYSYDEI

-1527 GIFPRF
+1527 GIFPRL
-1533 ENQIDNSPIMK
+1533 EKQIDNSPMMK

-1550 QTARLNHFVKQIERG
+1550 QTARLNHFIKQIEKG

-1606 AKLMYGSMFEHPG
+1606 ARLMYGSMFEHPG

-1624 IRGTNGLETG
+1624 IRGTKGLENG
-1634 VPEEQRQNEEF
+1634 IPEEQRQNEEF

-1695 LVRMLIQQSR
+1695 IVRMLMQQSR
-1705 GEGNFGNKIVE
+1705 GEGNFGNKIVKK
-1716 EGEKPGWNEITM
+1716 GEKAGWNEIT
-1728 EQRAKEV
+1728 EGQRVKEV

-1755 RQQKAD
+1755 RQQKSD

>member
-55 KKNLAEGQKVSGYGD
+55 KKNLAEGQKVHGYGD

-81 RYVKKQKGE
+81 RYVKKQNGE

-197 YVKGGAKDVILDPAM
+197 YVKGGAKDVIFDPAM
-212 DFVKTLGAIGGY
+212 DFMKSIGAIGSYGLA
-224 TVSGIAGL
+224 GIAGVAEDSGNLAKAIADPKRDYKYYSQGRNNL
-232 KTDLDNSISA
+232 KENLKANKEELDKTGFGKYMGSFLSEAKTRADEGQIRF
-242 LTDTK
+242 LEDTGRHSDAIEYK
-247 RTLKDYTGGKSA
+247 KQI
-259 FVENIKDNKK
+259 EENKK
-269 TLDKIGFGL
+269 RDTNL
-278 DFAHYYKKDKERA
+278 
-291 DKLIEQ
+291 
-297 EFKDKGKT
+297 
-305 DELNKFK
+305 
-312 KFNKD
+312 
-317 NEKLIQ
+317 
-323 NSLNVAGFVSDIIM
+323 LNVTGFVMDLLA
-337 PTPIEDKMVDV
+337 PTIVEDKVVDV
-348 VKGFGKNTVK
+348 VKGLGKNTAK

-386 KKYAGKGNKTTG
+386 KKYAGKGNKVTG
-398 ISDDVFYS
+398 ASDDVFYS

-413 IDKLLDN
+413 TDKLLDN

-478 PNLMNNVDEIDDVA
+478 PNLMNSVDEVDNIVKGKA
-492 KEFAQSQQFS
+492 NGQYS

-530 YGDDVEGLVNKIDSM
+530 YGDDIDGLVNKIDSM
-545 SPHNAD
+545 SPHNAG

-594 KDDNKYFNT
+594 KDDNRYFNT

-610 FSSEEL
+610 FSAEEL

-659 AQKVSTLAGGSLEE
+659 AQKVSTLSEGTLEE

-681 KYLVNK
+681 KYLVDK

-727 DMIIKQ
+727 DMIVKQ

-774 SNFGVKNKAELTNRY
+774 SHFGVKNKAELTDRY
-789 KELQAKKRIQ
+789 KELQTKKRVQ

-853 LDELADS
+853 LDELADKQAKIDATK
-860 GKNKRLSYEEFVT
+860 GKENQIREAKHKSEIGSDPDL
-873 QQNTS
+873 
-878 KTALDKTL
+878 TASPRAQSLFYKNVD
-886 DSKEWKKE
+886 
-894 VNKRWKEYN
+894 EYN
-903 LDLDG
+903 H
-908 ATDERNLELVRGEKM
+908 VS
-923 RNQLREGASSSKN
+923 Q
-936 NNVGQNSRAR
+936 NNVGGNIKNQIKPKDKIEYSKSIGLKYVNSKYGVQIPKDKQTFKNVYANKNVKSAVDNLLTLMNKEVKLTQGGKYGDEYAKIRLLVEDNVNYLDNLGVDRKVYFNELKNQKLKLIQSIQQDMQVGKNLNGTKPLNGVVKNTTKNKNPLEMAHIKINGKALDNIDELTPDQLQWKYLITEGAKTIDELFDIPDPKMLQRGDNLGSEISSMLGGKNNIQTLGDVNVNLNKANNPFDEFLSNINKTDEYVDDFERVIEQENIKHSEELRKKLGQNSNT
-946 QEMLDD
+946 
-952 VGEHSI
+952 
-958 PKYTTQDLQKMK
+958 PK
-970 DIQKRAETIRK
+970 KRAEIDPRTEERLK
-981 ALNLPETKPM
+981 YYEDKLNLPEPKSLLDDIELPPG
-991 KVKLT
+991 VDEDGVIQDLT
-996 KGQKL
+996 KAFNNKSNKIPSFKQF
-1001 GDLPP
+1001 
-1006 VRENLAHLKKTIQK
+1006 K
-1020 EIRYMF
+1020 E
-1026 ENPDK
+1026 
-1031 YEHFEEGFKHIKQGY
+1031 
-1046 VNTLRGYGVPDD
+1046 
-1058 KYFHKVKALQD
+1058 
-1069 ELKGKMND
+1069 
-1077 ILKGGTKNTPL
+1077 
-1088 LKMELQKLASRVDE
+1088 
-1102 TFKGFDDVVLDKIDN
+1102 
-1117 VNIKTFDDVVT
+1117 
-1128 DLNKTDNPFDKL
+1128 
-1140 LNDNPFDALDDF
+1140 
-1152 DEDAL
+1152 
-1157 MNGDVLPN
+1157 
-1165 NDEVVTISDFFKK
+1165 TIS
-1178 LDKNKVD
+1178 
-1185 DKPIKEMTR
+1185 
-1194 DKRPIPSPSDLI
+1194 
-1206 NLGMSKDE
+1206 
-1214 AFEAINK
+1214 NK
-1221 MMSGEMEIPDLK
+1221 M
-1233 YEKKVGKGGYT
+1233 
-1244 RYERKGIDLSNPSD
+1244 
-1258 DIVRKPLDYSTV
+1258 
-1270 PRTQKE
+1270 
-1276 LDVINRDNAIRE
+1276 
-1288 RKRIGNVDKI
+1288 
-1298 EFELDTTPLPKLTE
+1298 
-1312 PNAPNMSNY
+1312 PN
-1321 DNKYLQSVLK
+1321 
-1331 NGTNEEKRIAR
+1331 
-1342 RLLKN
+1342 
-1347 RGIDVP
+1347 
-1353 KQNTPLTK
+1353 
-1361 LANETVEETP
+1361 
-1371 VKFEDFLKE
+1371 
-1380 KNIGTDDVV
+1380 
-1389 EQFAKGEEEIYGR
+1389 
-1402 ALTKGEIKANQQKLE
+1402 
-1417 KPKYKDNELYDMYK
+1417 YKDNELYDIYK

-1478 LKQINGKGGKNGVIK
+1478 LKQINGKGGKGGVVK

-1527 GIFPRF
+1527 GIFPRL
-1533 ENQIDNSPIMK
+1533 EKQIDNSPIMK

-1565 MSPEDASKSVNKYL
+1565 MSPDDASKSVNKYL

-1606 AKLMYGSMFEHPG
+1606 ARLMYGSMFEHPG

-1624 IRGTNGLETG
+1624 IRGTKGLENG
-1634 VPEEQRQNEEF
+1634 IPEEQRQNEEF

-1674 FPDVED
+1674 FPNVED
-1680 AIPFEREDIENKMNP
+1680 AIPFERDDIENKMNP

-1716 EGEKPGWNEITM
+1716 EGEEPGWNEITM
-1728 EQRAKEV
+1728 EQRLKEV

-1755 RQQKAD
+1755 RQQKSD

>member
-55 KKNLAEGQKVSGYGD
+55 KKNLAEGQKVHGYGD

-81 RYVKKQKGE
+81 RYVKKQNGE

-212 DFVKTLGAIGGY
+212 DFMKSIGAIGSYGLA
-224 TVSGIAGL
+224 GIAGVAEDSGNLAKAVADPKRDYKYYSQGRNNL
-232 KTDLDNSISA
+232 KENLKANKEELDKTGFGKYMGSFLSEAKTRADEGQIRF
-242 LTDTK
+242 LEDTGRHSDAIEYK
-247 RTLKDYTGGKSA
+247 KQI
-259 FVENIKDNKK
+259 EENKK
-269 TLDKIGFGL
+269 RDTNL
-278 DFAHYYKKDKERA
+278 
-291 DKLIEQ
+291 
-297 EFKDKGKT
+297 
-305 DELNKFK
+305 
-312 KFNKD
+312 
-317 NEKLIQ
+317 
-323 NSLNVAGFVSDIIM
+323 LNVTGFVMDLLA
-337 PTPIEDKMVDV
+337 PTIVEDKVVDV
-348 VKGFGKNTVK
+348 VKGLGKNTAK

-386 KKYAGKGNKTTG
+386 KKYAGKGNKVTG
-398 ISDDVFYS
+398 ASDDVFYS

-413 IDKLLDN
+413 TDKLLDN

-478 PNLMNNVDEIDDVA
+478 PNLMNSVDEVEDVV
-492 KEFAQSQQFS
+492 KGNVKGQYS

-521 AKYEKVINK
+521 ARYEKVINK
-530 YGDDVEGLVNKIDSM
+530 YGDDIEGLVNKIDSM
-545 SPHNAD
+545 SSHNAD

-594 KDDNKYFNT
+594 KDDNRYFNT

-610 FSSEEL
+610 FSAEEL

-659 AQKVSTLAGGSLEE
+659 AQKVSTLSEGTLEE

-681 KYLVNK
+681 KYLVDK

-727 DMIIKQ
+727 DMIVKQ

-740 FDSLGNKIPVG
+740 LDSLGNKIPVG

-774 SNFGVKNKAELTNRY
+774 SHFGVKNKAELTDRY
-789 KELQAKKRIQ
+789 KELQTKKRIQ
-799 PLNTDEFYEYKELGE
+799 PLNTEEFYEYKELGE

-825 VKYMSD
+825 VKYMVD
-831 EYDDYAKK
+831 DYDDYAKK
-839 VYGKKDGTEGYKEA
+839 TYGKKDGTEGYKDA
-853 LDELADS
+853 LDELAEKQARIDATKGKENQIREAKHKFELGS
-860 GKNKRLSYEEFVT
+860 DPDVTASPRAQGLFHKNVDEYNHVRQNNVGGNIKNQIKPKDKIEYSKSIGLKYVNSKYGIQISKDKQTFKNVYANKNVSNAIDNLTKLMNKEIKLTQGGKYGDEYAKIRLLVEDNVKYLDNLGVDRKVYFNELKNQKLKLIQSIQQDMQVGKNLNGTKPLNGVVKNTTKNKNPLEMAHIKINGKALDNIDELTPDQLQWKYLMTEGAKTIDELFDIPDPKMLQRGDNLGSEISNMLGGKNNIQTLGDVNVNLNKTNNPFDEFLSNINKTDDYVDDFERVIEQENIKHSEELRKKLG
-873 QQNTS
+873 QNSNTS
-878 KTALDKTL
+878 K
-886 DSKEWKKE
+886 
-894 VNKRWKEYN
+894 
-903 LDLDG
+903 
-908 ATDERNLELVRGEKM
+908 
-923 RNQLREGASSSKN
+923 
-936 NNVGQNSRAR
+936 
-946 QEMLDD
+946 
-952 VGEHSI
+952 
-958 PKYTTQDLQKMK
+958 
-970 DIQKRAETIRK
+970 KRAKIDPRTEERLK
-981 ALNLPETKPM
+981 YYEDKLNLPEPKSLLDDIELPPG
-991 KVKLT
+991 VDEDGVIQDLT
-996 KGQKL
+996 KAFG
-1001 GDLPP
+1001 
-1006 VRENLAHLKKTIQK
+1006 
-1020 EIRYMF
+1020 
-1026 ENPDK
+1026 
-1031 YEHFEEGFKHIKQGY
+1031 
-1046 VNTLRGYGVPDD
+1046 
-1058 KYFHKVKALQD
+1058 
-1069 ELKGKMND
+1069 
-1077 ILKGGTKNTPL
+1077 
-1088 LKMELQKLASRVDE
+1088 
-1102 TFKGFDDVVLDKIDN
+1102 
-1117 VNIKTFDDVVT
+1117 
-1128 DLNKTDNPFDKL
+1128 NK
-1140 LNDNPFDALDDF
+1140 
-1152 DEDAL
+1152 
-1157 MNGDVLPN
+1157 
-1165 NDEVVTISDFFKK
+1165 S
-1178 LDKNKVD
+1178 NK
-1185 DKPIKEMTR
+1185 
-1194 DKRPIPSPSDLI
+1194 IPSFKQFKEKLS
-1206 NLGMSKDE
+1206 
-1214 AFEAINK
+1214 NK
-1221 MMSGEMEIPDLK
+1221 M
-1233 YEKKVGKGGYT
+1233 
-1244 RYERKGIDLSNPSD
+1244 
-1258 DIVRKPLDYSTV
+1258 
-1270 PRTQKE
+1270 
-1276 LDVINRDNAIRE
+1276 
-1288 RKRIGNVDKI
+1288 
-1298 EFELDTTPLPKLTE
+1298 
-1312 PNAPNMSNY
+1312 PN
-1321 DNKYLQSVLK
+1321 
-1331 NGTNEEKRIAR
+1331 
-1342 RLLKN
+1342 
-1347 RGIDVP
+1347 
-1353 KQNTPLTK
+1353 
-1361 LANETVEETP
+1361 
-1371 VKFEDFLKE
+1371 
-1380 KNIGTDDVV
+1380 
-1389 EQFAKGEEEIYGR
+1389 
-1402 ALTKGEIKANQQKLE
+1402 
-1417 KPKYKDNELYDMYK
+1417 YKDNELYDMYK
-1431 SWLNSYKKGLTVYNP
+1431 RWLNSYKKGLTVYNP

-1493 NVKTNQTYSYDEI
+1493 NVKTKQAYSYDEI

-1527 GIFPRF
+1527 GIFPRL
-1533 ENQIDNSPIMK
+1533 EKQIDNSSIMK
-1544 WLETNE
+1544 WLGTNE

-1606 AKLMYGSMFEHPG
+1606 ARLMYGSMFEHPG

-1624 IRGTNGLETG
+1624 IRGTKGLENG
-1634 VPEEQRQNEEF
+1634 IPEEQRQNEEF

-1674 FPDVED
+1674 FPNVED
-1680 AIPFEREDIENKMNP
+1680 AIPFERDDIENKMNP

-1716 EGEKPGWNEITM
+1716 EGEEPGWNEITM
-1728 EQRAKEV
+1728 EQRVKEV

-1755 RQQKAD
+1755 RQQKSD

>member
-55 KKNLAEGQKVSGYGD
+55 KKNLAEGQKVHGYGD

-81 RYVKKQKGE
+81 RYVKKQNGE

-197 YVKGGAKDVILDPAM
+197 YVKGGAKDVIFDPAM
-212 DFVKTLGAIGGY
+212 DFMKSIGAIGSYGLA
-224 TVSGIAGL
+224 GIAGVAEDSGNLFKAVADPKRDYKYYSQGRNNL
-232 KTDLDNSISA
+232 KEN
-242 LTDTK
+242 
-247 RTLKDYTGGKSA
+247 LKA
-259 FVENIKDNKK
+259 NKEE
-269 TLDKIGFGL
+269 LDK
-278 DFAHYYKKDKERA
+278 
-291 DKLIEQ
+291 
-297 EFKDKGKT
+297 T
-305 DELNKFK
+305 
-312 KFNKD
+312 
-317 NEKLIQ
+317 
-323 NSLNVAGFVSDIIM
+323 
-337 PTPIEDKMVDV
+337 
-348 VKGFGKNTVK
+348 GFGKYMGSFLSEAKTRADEGQIRFLEDTGRHNDAIEYKKQIEENKKRDTNLLNATGFVVDLLAPTIVEDKIVDGVKLLGKNSVK

-372 GIVPEETAKLMANS
+372 GIIPEETAKLMANS
-386 KKYAGKGNKTTG
+386 KKYAGNGNKVTKA
-398 ISDDVFYS
+398 SDDVFYS
-406 GKKGKTA
+406 GKKGKSA

-446 DTLDNKPLKGTQR
+446 DTLDGKPLKGTQR

-478 PNLMNNVDEIDDVA
+478 PNLMNSVDEVEDVV
-492 KEFAQSQQFS
+492 KGNVKGQYS

-521 AKYEKVINK
+521 ARYEKVINK
-530 YGDDVEGLVNKIDSM
+530 YGDDIEGLVNKIDSM
-545 SPHNAD
+545 SSHNAD

-579 ESTTRRRG
+579 ENTTRRRG

-594 KDDNKYFNT
+594 KDDNRYFNT

-610 FSSEEL
+610 FSAEEL
-616 AKQKY
+616 AKQKH

-659 AQKVSTLAGGSLEE
+659 AQKVNTLSEGALEE

-681 KYLVNK
+681 KYLVDK

-727 DMIIKQ
+727 DMIVKQ

-740 FDSLGNKIPVG
+740 LDSLGNKIPVG

-774 SNFGVKNKAELTNRY
+774 SHFGVKNKAELTDRY
-789 KELQAKKRIQ
+789 KELQTKKRIQ
-799 PLNTDEFYEYKELGE
+799 PLNTEEFYEYKELGE

-825 VKYMSD
+825 VKYMVD
-831 EYDDYAKK
+831 DYDDYAKK
-839 VYGKKDGTEGYKEA
+839 TYGKKDGTEGYKDA
-853 LDELADS
+853 LDELAEKQARIDATKGKENQIREAKHKFELGS
-860 GKNKRLSYEEFVT
+860 DPDVTASPRAQGLFHKNVDEYNHVRQNNVGGNIKNQIKPKDKIEYSKSIGLKYVNSKYGIQISKDKQTFKNVYANKNVSNAIDNLTKLMNKEIKLTQGGKYGDEYAKIRLLVEDNVKYLDNLGVDRKVYFNELKNQKLKLIQSIQQDMQVGKNLNGTKPLNGVVKNTTKNKNPLEMAHIKINGKALDNIDELTPDQLQWKYLMTEGAKTIDELFDIPDPKMLQRGDNLGSEISSMLGGKNNIQTLGDVNVNLNKTNNPFDEFLSNINKTDDYVDDFERVIEQENIKHSEELRKKLG
-873 QQNTS
+873 QNSNTS
-878 KTALDKTL
+878 K
-886 DSKEWKKE
+886 
-894 VNKRWKEYN
+894 
-903 LDLDG
+903 
-908 ATDERNLELVRGEKM
+908 
-923 RNQLREGASSSKN
+923 
-936 NNVGQNSRAR
+936 
-946 QEMLDD
+946 
-952 VGEHSI
+952 
-958 PKYTTQDLQKMK
+958 
-970 DIQKRAETIRK
+970 KRAKIDPRTEERLK
-981 ALNLPETKPM
+981 YYEDKLNLPEPKSLLDDIELPPG
-991 KVKLT
+991 VDEDGVIQDLT
-996 KGQKL
+996 KAFG
-1001 GDLPP
+1001 
-1006 VRENLAHLKKTIQK
+1006 
-1020 EIRYMF
+1020 
-1026 ENPDK
+1026 
-1031 YEHFEEGFKHIKQGY
+1031 
-1046 VNTLRGYGVPDD
+1046 
-1058 KYFHKVKALQD
+1058 
-1069 ELKGKMND
+1069 
-1077 ILKGGTKNTPL
+1077 
-1088 LKMELQKLASRVDE
+1088 
-1102 TFKGFDDVVLDKIDN
+1102 
-1117 VNIKTFDDVVT
+1117 
-1128 DLNKTDNPFDKL
+1128 NK
-1140 LNDNPFDALDDF
+1140 
-1152 DEDAL
+1152 
-1157 MNGDVLPN
+1157 
-1165 NDEVVTISDFFKK
+1165 S
-1178 LDKNKVD
+1178 NK
-1185 DKPIKEMTR
+1185 
-1194 DKRPIPSPSDLI
+1194 IPSFKQFKEKLS
-1206 NLGMSKDE
+1206 
-1214 AFEAINK
+1214 NK
-1221 MMSGEMEIPDLK
+1221 M
-1233 YEKKVGKGGYT
+1233 
-1244 RYERKGIDLSNPSD
+1244 
-1258 DIVRKPLDYSTV
+1258 
-1270 PRTQKE
+1270 
-1276 LDVINRDNAIRE
+1276 
-1288 RKRIGNVDKI
+1288 
-1298 EFELDTTPLPKLTE
+1298 
-1312 PNAPNMSNY
+1312 PN
-1321 DNKYLQSVLK
+1321 
-1331 NGTNEEKRIAR
+1331 
-1342 RLLKN
+1342 
-1347 RGIDVP
+1347 
-1353 KQNTPLTK
+1353 
-1361 LANETVEETP
+1361 
-1371 VKFEDFLKE
+1371 
-1380 KNIGTDDVV
+1380 
-1389 EQFAKGEEEIYGR
+1389 
-1402 ALTKGEIKANQQKLE
+1402 
-1417 KPKYKDNELYDMYK
+1417 YKDNELYDMYK

-1493 NVKTNQTYSYDEI
+1493 NVKTKQAYSYDEI

-1527 GIFPRF
+1527 GIFPRL
-1533 ENQIDNSPIMK
+1533 EKQIDNSSIMK
-1544 WLETNE
+1544 WLGTNE

-1606 AKLMYGSMFEHPG
+1606 ARLMYGSMFEHPG

-1624 IRGTNGLETG
+1624 IRGTKGLENG
-1634 VPEEQRQNEEF
+1634 IPEEQRQNEEF

-1674 FPDVED
+1674 FPNVED
-1680 AIPFEREDIENKMNP
+1680 AIPFERDDIENKMNP

-1716 EGEKPGWNEITM
+1716 EGEEPGWNEITM
-1728 EQRAKEV
+1728 EQRVKEV

-1755 RQQKAD
+1755 RQQKSD

>member
-55 KKNLAEGQKVSGYGD
+55 KKNLAEGQKVHGYGD

-81 RYVKKQKGE
+81 RYVKKQNGE

-212 DFVKTLGAIGGY
+212 DFMKSIGAIGSYGLA
-224 TVSGIAGL
+224 GIAGVAEDSGNLAKAVADPKRDYKYYSQGRNNL
-232 KTDLDNSISA
+232 KENLKANKEELDKTGFGKYMGSFLSEAKTRADEGQIRF
-242 LTDTK
+242 LEDTGRHSDAIEYK
-247 RTLKDYTGGKSA
+247 KQI
-259 FVENIKDNKK
+259 EENKK
-269 TLDKIGFGL
+269 RDTNL
-278 DFAHYYKKDKERA
+278 
-291 DKLIEQ
+291 
-297 EFKDKGKT
+297 
-305 DELNKFK
+305 
-312 KFNKD
+312 
-317 NEKLIQ
+317 
-323 NSLNVAGFVSDIIM
+323 LNVTGFVMDLLA
-337 PTPIEDKMVDV
+337 PTIVEDKVVDV
-348 VKGFGKNTVK
+348 VKGLGKNTAK

-386 KKYAGKGNKTTG
+386 KKYAGKGNKVTG
-398 ISDDVFYS
+398 ASDDVFYS

-413 IDKLLDN
+413 TDKLLDN

-478 PNLMNNVDEIDDVA
+478 PNLMNSVDEVEDVV
-492 KEFAQSQQFS
+492 KGNVKGQYS

-521 AKYEKVINK
+521 ARYEKVINK
-530 YGDDVEGLVNKIDSM
+530 YGDDIEGLVNKIDSM
-545 SPHNAD
+545 SSHNAD

-579 ESTTRRRG
+579 ENTTRRRG

-594 KDDNKYFNT
+594 KDDNRYFNT

-610 FSSEEL
+610 FSAEEL
-616 AKQKY
+616 AKQKH

-659 AQKVSTLAGGSLEE
+659 AQKVNTLSEGALEE

-681 KYLVNK
+681 KYLVDK

-727 DMIIKQ
+727 DMIVKQ

-740 FDSLGNKIPVG
+740 LDSLGNKIPVG

-774 SNFGVKNKAELTNRY
+774 SHFGVKNKAELTDRY
-789 KELQAKKRIQ
+789 KELQTKKRIQ
-799 PLNTDEFYEYKELGE
+799 PLNTEEFYEYKELGE

-825 VKYMSD
+825 VKYMVD
-831 EYDDYAKK
+831 DYDDYAKK
-839 VYGKKDGTEGYKEA
+839 TYGKKDGTEGYKDA
-853 LDELADS
+853 LDELAEKQARIDATKGKENQIREAKHKFELGS
-860 GKNKRLSYEEFVT
+860 DPDVTASPRAQGLFHKNVDEYNHVRQNNVGGNIKNQIKPKDKIEYSKSIGLKYVNSKYGIQISKDKQTFKNVYANKNVSNAIDNLTKLMNKEIKLTQGGKYGDEYAKIRLLVEDNVKYLDNLGVDRKVYFNELKNQKLKLIQSIQQDMQVGKNLNGTKPLNGVVKNTTKNKNPLEMAHIKINGKALDNIDELTPDQLQWKYLMTEGAKTIDELFDIPDPKMLQRGDNLGSEISSMLGGKNNIQTLGDVNVNLNKTNNPFDEFLSNINKTDDYVDDFERVIEQENIKHSEELRKKLG
-873 QQNTS
+873 QNSNTS
-878 KTALDKTL
+878 K
-886 DSKEWKKE
+886 
-894 VNKRWKEYN
+894 
-903 LDLDG
+903 
-908 ATDERNLELVRGEKM
+908 
-923 RNQLREGASSSKN
+923 
-936 NNVGQNSRAR
+936 
-946 QEMLDD
+946 
-952 VGEHSI
+952 
-958 PKYTTQDLQKMK
+958 
-970 DIQKRAETIRK
+970 KRAKIDPRTEERLK
-981 ALNLPETKPM
+981 YYEDKLNLPEPKSLLDDIELPLG
-991 KVKLT
+991 VDEDGVIQDLT
-996 KGQKL
+996 K
-1001 GDLPP
+1001 
-1006 VRENLAHLKKTIQK
+1006 
-1020 EIRYMF
+1020 
-1026 ENPDK
+1026 
-1031 YEHFEEGFKHIKQGY
+1031 
-1046 VNTLRGYGVPDD
+1046 
-1058 KYFHKVKALQD
+1058 
-1069 ELKGKMND
+1069 
-1077 ILKGGTKNTPL
+1077 
-1088 LKMELQKLASRVDE
+1088 
-1102 TFKGFDDVVLDKIDN
+1102 TFG
-1117 VNIKTFDDVVT
+1117 
-1128 DLNKTDNPFDKL
+1128 NK
-1140 LNDNPFDALDDF
+1140 
-1152 DEDAL
+1152 
-1157 MNGDVLPN
+1157 
-1165 NDEVVTISDFFKK
+1165 S
-1178 LDKNKVD
+1178 NK
-1185 DKPIKEMTR
+1185 
-1194 DKRPIPSPSDLI
+1194 IPSFKQFKEKLS
-1206 NLGMSKDE
+1206 
-1214 AFEAINK
+1214 NK
-1221 MMSGEMEIPDLK
+1221 M
-1233 YEKKVGKGGYT
+1233 
-1244 RYERKGIDLSNPSD
+1244 
-1258 DIVRKPLDYSTV
+1258 
-1270 PRTQKE
+1270 
-1276 LDVINRDNAIRE
+1276 
-1288 RKRIGNVDKI
+1288 
-1298 EFELDTTPLPKLTE
+1298 
-1312 PNAPNMSNY
+1312 PN
-1321 DNKYLQSVLK
+1321 
-1331 NGTNEEKRIAR
+1331 
-1342 RLLKN
+1342 
-1347 RGIDVP
+1347 
-1353 KQNTPLTK
+1353 
-1361 LANETVEETP
+1361 
-1371 VKFEDFLKE
+1371 
-1380 KNIGTDDVV
+1380 
-1389 EQFAKGEEEIYGR
+1389 
-1402 ALTKGEIKANQQKLE
+1402 
-1417 KPKYKDNELYDMYK
+1417 YKDNELYDMYK
-1431 SWLNSYKKGLTVYNP
+1431 RWLNSYKKGLTVYNP

-1463 LGADALLPQTEARNI
+1463 FGADALLPQTEARNI

-1527 GIFPRF
+1527 GIFSRL
-1533 ENQIDNSPIMK
+1533 EDQIDNSPIMK
-1544 WLETNE
+1544 WLGTNE
-1550 QTARLNHFVKQIERG
+1550 QTARLNHFIKQIEKG

-1606 AKLMYGSMFEHPG
+1606 ARLMYGSMFEHPG

-1624 IRGTNGLETG
+1624 IRGTKGLENG
-1634 VPEEQRQNEEF
+1634 IPEEQRQNEEF

-1674 FPDVED
+1674 FPNVED
-1680 AIPFEREDIENKMNP
+1680 AIPFERDDIENKMNP
-1695 LVRMLIQQSR
+1695 ILRMLVQQSR
-1705 GEGNFGNKIVE
+1705 GEGNFGNKIVKK
-1716 EGEKPGWNEITM
+1716 GEKAGWNEIT
-1728 EQRAKEV
+1728 EGQRVKEV

-1755 RQQKAD
+1755 RQQKSD

>member
-55 KKNLAEGQKVSGYGD
+55 KKNLAEGQKVHGYGD

-81 RYVKKQKGE
+81 RYVKKQNGE

-212 DFVKTLGAIGGY
+212 DFMKSIGAIGSYGLA
-224 TVSGIAGL
+224 GIAGVAEDSGNLAKAVADPKRDYKYYSQGRNNL
-232 KTDLDNSISA
+232 KENLKANKEELDKTGFGKYMGSFLSEAKTRADEGQIRF
-242 LTDTK
+242 LEDTGRHSDAIEYK
-247 RTLKDYTGGKSA
+247 KQI
-259 FVENIKDNKK
+259 EENKK
-269 TLDKIGFGL
+269 RDTNL
-278 DFAHYYKKDKERA
+278 
-291 DKLIEQ
+291 
-297 EFKDKGKT
+297 
-305 DELNKFK
+305 
-312 KFNKD
+312 
-317 NEKLIQ
+317 
-323 NSLNVAGFVSDIIM
+323 LNVTGFVMDLLA
-337 PTPIEDKMVDV
+337 PTIVEDKVVDV
-348 VKGFGKNTVK
+348 VKGLGKNTAK

-386 KKYAGKGNKTTG
+386 KKYAGKGNKVTG
-398 ISDDVFYS
+398 ASDDVFYS

-413 IDKLLDN
+413 TDKLLDN

-478 PNLMNNVDEIDDVA
+478 PNLMNSVDEVDNIVKGKA
-492 KEFAQSQQFS
+492 NGQYS

-521 AKYEKVINK
+521 ARYEKVINK
-530 YGDDVEGLVNKIDSM
+530 YGDDIEGLVNKIDSM
-545 SPHNAD
+545 SSHNAD

-587 YETQQKI
+587 YEAQQKI

-610 FSSEEL
+610 FSAEEL

-635 PKFVDNVGNIKERE
+635 PKFVDNVSNIKERE

-659 AQKVSTLAGGSLEE
+659 AQKISTLSEGTLEE

-681 KYLVNK
+681 KYLVDK

-727 DMIIKQ
+727 DMIVKQ

-774 SNFGVKNKAELTNRY
+774 SHFGVKNKAEFTNRY
-789 KELQAKKRIQ
+789 KELQTKKRVQ

-814 KIAKWDDEYKK
+814 KIAKWDDEYKN

-839 VYGKKDGTEGYKEA
+839 AYGKKDGTEGYKDA

-860 GKNKRLSYEEFVT
+860 GKNKRLSYEEFVA

-886 DSKEWKKE
+886 NAKEWKKE
-894 VNKRWKEYN
+894 VNKRWEEYN

-923 RNQLREGASSSKN
+923 RNQLREGSSSVKN
-936 NNVGQNSRAR
+936 NNIGQNSRAR
-946 QEMLDD
+946 QEVLNE
-952 VGEHSI
+952 VGEHVV

-970 DIQKRAETIRK
+970 EIQKRAETIRK

-1006 VRENLAHLKKTIQK
+1006 VRENLQHLKKTIQK

-1031 YEHFEEGFKHIKQGY
+1031 YGHFEEGFKQIKQGY

-1058 KYFHKVKALQD
+1058 KYFHKVVALQD

-1077 ILKGGTKNTPL
+1077 ILKGGTENTPL
-1088 LKMELQKLASRVDE
+1088 LKMELQKLANRVDE
-1102 TFKGFDDVVLDKIDN
+1102 TFKGFDDVVLDKIN
-1117 VNIKTFDDVVT
+1117 NTNIKTFDDVVT
-1128 DLNKTDNPFDKL
+1128 DLNKANNPFDEFLSNINKTDDYVDDFERVIEQENIKHSEELREKL
-1140 LNDNPFDALDDF
+1140 GQNSNTPKKRAEIDPRTEERLKYYEDKLNLPEPKSLLDDIELPPGV
-1152 DEDAL
+1152 DEDGVIQDL
-1157 MNGDVLPN
+1157 TKTFGNKSNKIPSFKQFK
-1165 NDEVVTISDFFKK
+1165 ETIS
-1178 LDKNKVD
+1178 
-1185 DKPIKEMTR
+1185 
-1194 DKRPIPSPSDLI
+1194 
-1206 NLGMSKDE
+1206 
-1214 AFEAINK
+1214 NK
-1221 MMSGEMEIPDLK
+1221 M
-1233 YEKKVGKGGYT
+1233 
-1244 RYERKGIDLSNPSD
+1244 
-1258 DIVRKPLDYSTV
+1258 
-1270 PRTQKE
+1270 
-1276 LDVINRDNAIRE
+1276 
-1288 RKRIGNVDKI
+1288 
-1298 EFELDTTPLPKLTE
+1298 
-1312 PNAPNMSNY
+1312 PN
-1321 DNKYLQSVLK
+1321 
-1331 NGTNEEKRIAR
+1331 
-1342 RLLKN
+1342 
-1347 RGIDVP
+1347 
-1353 KQNTPLTK
+1353 
-1361 LANETVEETP
+1361 
-1371 VKFEDFLKE
+1371 
-1380 KNIGTDDVV
+1380 
-1389 EQFAKGEEEIYGR
+1389 
-1402 ALTKGEIKANQQKLE
+1402 
-1417 KPKYKDNELYDMYK
+1417 YKDNELYDIYK

-1463 LGADALLPQTEARNI
+1463 LGTDALLPQTEARNI
-1478 LKQINGKGGKNGVIK
+1478 LKQINGKGGKNGFIK
-1493 NVKTNQTYSYDEI
+1493 SAKTNQAYSYDEI
-1506 GKLAQELGVVDGLGE
+1506 RKLAQELGVVDGLGE

-1527 GIFPRF
+1527 GIFPRL
-1533 ENQIDNSPIMK
+1533 ENQIDNSSIMK
-1544 WLETNE
+1544 WLGTNE
-1550 QTARLNHFVKQIERG
+1550 QTARLNHFIKQIERG

-1606 AKLMYGSMFEHPG
+1606 ARLMYGSMFEHPG

-1624 IRGTNGLETG
+1624 IRGTKGLENG
-1634 VPEEQRQNEEF
+1634 IPEEQRQNEEF

-1680 AIPFEREDIENKMNP
+1680 AIPFERDDIENKMNP
-1695 LVRMLIQQSR
+1695 ILRMLIQQSR

-1716 EGEKPGWNEITM
+1716 EGEKPGWNEITK
-1728 EQRAKEV
+1728 EQRVKEV

-1761 EGKQSQE
+1761 EGKQSQK